1 MTKTY
6 ETDSDEVRN
15 ALTYLDPNDRETWW
29 KVGAALKSEFD
40 EGGRSLWEDWSR
52 SYSKWNERES
62 NAQWKSFKYGHIHIG
77 TLFHM
82 AKANGFTFSQSYRAP
97 TAEETAHREA
107 EWAVKREVQDAWDKV
122 SRDHAARTANI
133 VWENA
138 NTRPADAGFPYLRDK
153 GIAVP
158 AVLANARINRFK
170 DEDRLV
176 IPMYDRPNHIVNR
189 QAIDANGGKFF
200 LPGGEV
206 GGAYG
211 KIAAPNS
218 DWTGGVYLAEGFA
231 TAASIHMATGKP
243 VVIAFNAGNLPK
255 VAAKM
260 AAILPKNAPIYIAA
274 DNDASQTGIKKA
286 AEAAQVLGS
295 RARVVMP
302 EFTGDE
308 IARFQQKHGQ
318 DTLPSDFNDLHELQG
333 LEAVKAALD
342 TPLAPETLPKTAAVR
357 HEEVREHNNA
367 QAIAGLEPAE
377 AQQLFEAELGKINNV
392 KIRDSVKRELAARDV
407 GFRLPERQKQ
417 PAPAQTA
424 LPGQSQGLNEG
435 PDTPFTRAV
444 DDVVSG
450 NVSAGYI
457 ALGTTPDVL
466 QMLGVPQGKVRISG
480 GTIEKA
486 MAKYIGR
493 SHNYDQNDHWVRPGD
508 LKQLQSQMNDP
519 IAIFQS
525 ATNAHS
531 LVVLTELY
539 EYEDN
544 KEKPMIA
551 ALHIN
556 KGKGKHGADLINVS
570 SVYGR
575 SDMQLVRAFDTDLL
589 YANEKKVQDFLTT
602 HPLQLHWDITS
613 SSELSMRN
621 IKTEMD
627 LVQWQNAQKQP
638 IQPNPQQSVP
648 REPVRRDGLGQLA
661 PEKSAAH
668 SERAPWNDF
677 PPLIRNGTLEELK
690 NSENYQAAKAG
701 DSKAALSL
709 VQSLLN
715 EQTIAE
721 IQEMAGGRDP
731 VIVAV
736 RAEESAGRNKI
747 PFMMARA
754 LSSQT
759 GWQVDTKLFQ
769 ANFAGRTGTD
779 TVYRLANPP
788 IFRGDVQ
795 AGRDYLI
802 VDDNSTMGGTIASLR
817 GYIENRGGHVIGAAV
832 MSARE
837 TGLNIV
843 PTQKQLDD
851 IQRKHGDA
859 PNDYWTNTFG
869 YGIDR
874 LTRGEAGTIRTS
886 PSFDRLRSGIDAAR
900 LQRSE
905 RMGDRGIT
913 QKSVDTAQSPEP
925 KHLNRNP
932 KTADDKPLSAVSFAQ
947 KENIMIDLSPEQIR
961 SYAQR
966 IANITDE
973 ADRNAAIDEFT
984 ENHGTNI
991 RRQVGEILQE
1001 QAVRV
1006 VSVQTEDL
1014 TGTQPDTTHTAAD
1027 HAAVSLSATD
1037 KTTSVEKHYSE
1048 QIIDQLTEQHGWKKQ
1063 DALTAQKTFQG
1074 IKEGG
1079 MLNPDGNHVM
1089 YARFN
1094 ETGRYLALESGWDTV
1109 FDIDARDI
1117 APPAAAEVFDRYA
1130 GQYARQNTVPSWDEM
1145 FRELHNSSNLY
1156 WERQEAAQSPQQP
1169 DTPNMEQ
1176 QLKMELENTTL
1187 PENMYF
1193 ETETL
1198 SNGRAIARIQI
1209 QGYDNEI
1216 MLDKLE
1222 QGGYIATFND
1232 FHLEFNQL
1240 SALREMT
1247 SRLEREYREYMENQA
1262 MRETAENPTPTA
1274 AEQAAVSVSGSPEPQ
1289 AATEQAADAQP
1300 ESATEAVPDE
1310 ENGIEFDGEAQDL
1323 EQEAPEAEPTFRQPE
1338 NTAPERET
1346 ITAEEVRQNLAR
1358 ARAAEAMQQPDGQKQ
1373 TLPERQPENVPQQ
1386 QETRPQTA
1394 PEADLGSLFDEA
1406 APQPAREPEPSENP
1420 AVPQKP
1426 KPILDLNYAT
1436 ATGLEARYVRVD
1448 GKYMDL
1454 HDRKTVVFKDKGSV
1468 LKTGKSDAQT
1478 VSDMLDTAQAKN
1490 WGVIKISGSREFKQQ
1505 MWLESQLRGIPSKG
1519 YKPDAYDIAKRDQL
1533 LEERQRNS
1541 IEQIQPQQSRQTENS
1556 SVQSSSAEPHS
1567 QDRKV
1572 QAAESQKGV
1581 MLLEHGAAPYL
1592 HNPDNRTNYFVKYEQ
1607 DGEIRERWGVE
1618 LESALTESGAQ
1629 AGDRIEIHDLGRQ
1642 PVVVNIL
1649 VRDESG
1655 QIVRDEQGNKVFEEK
1670 EVEKNL
1676 FRIEV
1681 LERQQDRQPEQLPVQ
1696 EKPVFG
1702 KPDGSEVSQNTAVS
1716 PDNGTQQLAEAGR
1729 LQTQADMP
1737 DEVRQAAQ
1745 FKNEAVRNTQE
1756 MQAAAAPQ
1764 PAAAVNP
1771 GLDSARALFQEKYAK
1786 LGDDAKARLAWNW
1799 QKVHEPYLKSL
1810 KAAGQDKWHDA
1821 ALKAYYENT
1830 AKLMHG
1836 KSVKLEA
1843 VFTDASPAQLKN
1855 YEQTVLQQQ
1864 RQQTQTQQ
1872 QNEQVQKKGRKM

>member
-1 MTKTY
+1 MTTTY
-6 ETDSDEVRN
+6 ETDYDEVRN
-15 ALTYLDPNDRETWW
+15 ALSYLDPNDRETWW

-52 SYSKWNERES
+52 SYPKWNERES

-97 TAEETAHREA
+97 SAEEIAHREA
-107 EWAVKREVQDAWDKV
+107 AWAVKREVQDAWDKV

-138 NTRPADAGFPYLRDK
+138 NTRPADAGFPYLSDK
-153 GIAVP
+153 GITDP

-255 VAAKM
+255 VAAKI
-260 AAILPKNAPIYIAA
+260 AQILPKNAPVYIAA

-286 AEAAQVLGS
+286 AEAAQVLGN
-295 RARVVMP
+295 RAQVVMP

-318 DTLPSDFNDLHELQG
+318 DSLPSDYNDLHELRG
-333 LEAVKAALD
+333 LDAVQSALNR
-342 TPLAPETLPKTAAVR
+342 PLAPETLPETAAVR

-367 QAIAGLEPAE
+367 QAIARLEPAE

-417 PAPAQTA
+417 PAPAQTV

-648 REPVRRDGLGQLA
+648 REPVRRDGLGQPEKQPA

-690 NSENYQAAKAG
+690 DSENYQAAKAG

-721 IQEMAGGRDP
+721 IQEMAGGREP

-779 TVYRLANPP
+779 AVYRLVNPPIFNPPIFNPP

-837 TGLNIV
+837 TGLDIV

-869 YGIDR
+869 YGIDH

-905 RMGDRGIT
+905 RMGDRGIA

-925 KHLNRNP
+925 KHLNHNP
-932 KTADDKPLSAVSFAQ
+932 RTADDKPLSAVSFAQ
-947 KENIMIDLSPEQIR
+947 KENIMTDLSPEQIR

-973 ADRNAAIDEFT
+973 ADRNAAIDEFA

-1001 QAVRV
+1001 R
-1006 VSVQTEDL
+1006 
-1014 TGTQPDTTHTAAD
+1014 
-1027 HAAVSLSATD
+1027 
-1037 KTTSVEKHYSE
+1037 
-1048 QIIDQLTEQHGWKKQ
+1048 
-1063 DALTAQKTFQG
+1063 
-1074 IKEGG
+1074 
-1079 MLNPDGNHVM
+1079 
-1089 YARFN
+1089 
-1094 ETGRYLALESGWDTV
+1094 
-1109 FDIDARDI
+1109 
-1117 APPAAAEVFDRYA
+1117 
-1130 GQYARQNTVPSWDEM
+1130 
-1145 FRELHNSSNLY
+1145 
-1156 WERQEAAQSPQQP
+1156 AAQS
-1169 DTPNMEQ
+1169 E
-1176 QLKMELENTTL
+1176 
-1187 PENMYF
+1187 
-1193 ETETL
+1193 
-1198 SNGRAIARIQI
+1198 NGRATQNNGTAYSQDNPYAQWAADDDEVRRNADDWEARKPLT
-1209 QGYDNEI
+1209 ET
-1216 MLDKLE
+1216 MLS
-1222 QGGYIATFND
+1222 
-1232 FHLEFNQL
+1232 EFNTKAERQGFSTYIDSRHSDGGVFQADKSVENGAYRIEIEGMFKNHGGQSVYEAARDFTVSFHENGEITDYL
-1240 SALREMT
+1240 YTNDLDAALAQSNRWLQSHDMSPEKQ
-1247 SRLEREYREYMENQA
+1247 SEPA
-1262 MRETAENPTPTA
+1262 PTA

-1289 AATEQAADAQP
+1289 AATEQVADAQP
-1300 ESATEAVPDE
+1300 ESAAETVLDE

-1323 EQEAPEAEPTFRQPE
+1323 EQEAPEAGPTFRQPE
-1338 NTAPERET
+1338 TPAPERET

-1358 ARAAEAMQQPDGQKQ
+1358 ARAAEAMQRQDGQKQ
-1373 TLPERQPENVPQQ
+1373 PVPERQPETVPQQ

-1394 PEADLGSLFDEA
+1394 PEADLGSLFDET
-1406 APQPAREPEPSENP
+1406 APQPAREPAPSENP
-1420 AVPQKP
+1420 SVPQKP
-1426 KPILDLNYAT
+1426 KPVLDLDYETASGLNQRYIRMEGKYLDLNNRTTVMFEDQGGKIKT
-1436 ATGLEARYVRVD
+1436 AAADPQVIR
-1448 GKYMDL
+1448 
-1454 HDRKTVVFKDKGSV
+1454 
-1468 LKTGKSDAQT
+1468 
-1478 VSDMLDTAQAKN
+1478 DMLDTAQAKN
-1490 WGVIKISGSREFKQQ
+1490 WGSIKISGSREFKQA
-1505 MWLESQLRGIPSKG
+1505 MWLEAELRGIPSTG
-1519 YKPDAYDIAKRDQL
+1519 YKPGREDLALRDQL
-1533 LEERQRNS
+1533 LAERQRNG
-1541 IEQIQPQQSRQTENS
+1541 IEEMQPQQAKQPENS

-1607 DGEIRERWGVE
+1607 DGETRERWGVE

-1629 AGDRIEIHDLGRQ
+1629 AGDRIEIHDLGKQ

-1655 QIVRDEQGNKVFEEK
+1655 KIVRDEQGNKVFEEK

-1681 LERQQDRQPEQLPVQ
+1681 LERQQDRQPENV
-1696 EKPVFG
+1696 
-1702 KPDGSEVSQNTAVS
+1702 
-1716 PDNGTQQLAEAGR
+1716 R
-1729 LQTQADMP
+1729 
-1737 DEVRQAAQ
+1737 VRQNGPLPDQSALVHSEAAQAAAKADTSKEKVLAAEIQHRAAQ
-1745 FKNEAVRNTQE
+1745 FANGQQRPTG
-1756 MQAAAAPQ
+1756 QAAATPNHA
-1764 PAAAVNP
+1764 
-1771 GLDSARALFQEKYAK
+1771 LESARALYQQQ
-1786 LGDDAKARLAWNW
+1786 LGKSRKEVKATVQYLENIQRKMTETL
-1799 QKVHEPYLKSL
+1799 EPALRDRQMQRFYESVTADMKSGNIPTP
-1810 KAAGQDKWHDA
+1810 KRTAGQNQTHRN
-1821 ALKAYYENT
+1821 ET
-1830 AKLMHG
+1830 RH
-1836 KSVKLEA
+1836 
-1843 VFTDASPAQLKN
+1843 PAH
-1855 YEQTVLQQQ
+1855 EQE
-1864 RQQTQTQQ
+1864 
-1872 QNEQVQKKGRKM
+1872 NEQEM

>member
-1 MTKTY
+1 MTTTY
-6 ETDSDEVRN
+6 ETDYDEVRN
-15 ALTYLDPNDRETWW
+15 ALSYLDPNDRETWW

-52 SYSKWNERES
+52 SYPKWNERES

-97 TAEETAHREA
+97 SAEEIAHREA

-138 NTRPADAGFPYLRDK
+138 NTRPADAGFPYLSDK
-153 GIAVP
+153 GITDP

-255 VAAKM
+255 VAAKI
-260 AAILPKNAPIYIAA
+260 AQILPKNAPVYIAA

-286 AEAAQVLGS
+286 AEAAQVLGN
-295 RARVVMP
+295 RAQVVMP

-318 DTLPSDFNDLHELQG
+318 DSLPSDYNDLHELRG
-333 LEAVKAALD
+333 LDAVQSALNR
-342 TPLAPETLPKTAAVR
+342 PLAPETLPETAAVR

-367 QAIAGLEPAE
+367 QAIARLEPAE

-417 PAPAQTA
+417 PAPAQTV

-613 SSELSMRN
+613 SSELSIRN

-648 REPVRRDGLGQLA
+648 REPVRRDGLGQPA

-721 IQEMAGGRDP
+721 IQEMAGGREP

-779 TVYRLANPP
+779 AVYRLVNPPIFNPP

-837 TGLNIV
+837 TGLDIV

-869 YGIDR
+869 YGIDH

-905 RMGDRGIT
+905 RMGDRGIA

-925 KHLNRNP
+925 KHLNHNP
-932 KTADDKPLSAVSFAQ
+932 RTADDKPLSAVSFAQ
-947 KENIMIDLSPEQIR
+947 KENIMTDLSPEQIR

-973 ADRNAAIDEFT
+973 ADRNAAIDEFA

-1001 QAVRV
+1001 R
-1006 VSVQTEDL
+1006 
-1014 TGTQPDTTHTAAD
+1014 
-1027 HAAVSLSATD
+1027 
-1037 KTTSVEKHYSE
+1037 
-1048 QIIDQLTEQHGWKKQ
+1048 
-1063 DALTAQKTFQG
+1063 
-1074 IKEGG
+1074 
-1079 MLNPDGNHVM
+1079 
-1089 YARFN
+1089 
-1094 ETGRYLALESGWDTV
+1094 
-1109 FDIDARDI
+1109 
-1117 APPAAAEVFDRYA
+1117 
-1130 GQYARQNTVPSWDEM
+1130 
-1145 FRELHNSSNLY
+1145 
-1156 WERQEAAQSPQQP
+1156 AAQS
-1169 DTPNMEQ
+1169 E
-1176 QLKMELENTTL
+1176 
-1187 PENMYF
+1187 
-1193 ETETL
+1193 
-1198 SNGRAIARIQI
+1198 NGRATQNNGTAYSQDNPYAQWVADDDEVRRNADDWEARKPLT
-1209 QGYDNEI
+1209 ET
-1216 MLDKLE
+1216 MLS
-1222 QGGYIATFND
+1222 
-1232 FHLEFNQL
+1232 EFNTKAERQGFSTYIDSRHSDGGVFQADKSVENGAYRIEIEGMFKNHGGQSVYEAARDFTVSFHENGEITDYL
-1240 SALREMT
+1240 YTNDLDAALAQSNRWLQSHDMSPEKQ
-1247 SRLEREYREYMENQA
+1247 SEPA
-1262 MRETAENPTPTA
+1262 PTA

-1289 AATEQAADAQP
+1289 AATEQVADAQP
-1300 ESATEAVPDE
+1300 ESAAETVLDE

-1323 EQEAPEAEPTFRQPE
+1323 EQEAPEAGPTFRQPE
-1338 NTAPERET
+1338 TPAPERET

-1358 ARAAEAMQQPDGQKQ
+1358 ARAAEAMQRQDGQKQ
-1373 TLPERQPENVPQQ
+1373 PVPERQPETVPQQ

-1394 PEADLGSLFDEA
+1394 PEADLGSLFDET
-1406 APQPAREPEPSENP
+1406 APQPAREPAPSENP
-1420 AVPQKP
+1420 SVPQKP
-1426 KPILDLNYAT
+1426 KPVLDLDYETASGLNQRYIRMEGKYLDLNNRTTVMFEDQGGKIKT
-1436 ATGLEARYVRVD
+1436 AAADPQVIR
-1448 GKYMDL
+1448 
-1454 HDRKTVVFKDKGSV
+1454 
-1468 LKTGKSDAQT
+1468 
-1478 VSDMLDTAQAKN
+1478 DMLDTAQAKN
-1490 WGVIKISGSREFKQQ
+1490 WGSIKISGSREFKQA
-1505 MWLESQLRGIPSKG
+1505 MWLEAELRGIPSTG
-1519 YKPDAYDIAKRDQL
+1519 YKPGREDLALRDQL
-1533 LEERQRNS
+1533 LAERQRNG
-1541 IEQIQPQQSRQTENS
+1541 IEEMQPQQAKQPENS

-1607 DGEIRERWGVE
+1607 DGETRERWGVE

-1629 AGDRIEIHDLGRQ
+1629 AGDRIEIHDLGKQ

-1655 QIVRDEQGNKVFEEK
+1655 KIVRDEQGNKVFEEK

-1681 LERQQDRQPEQLPVQ
+1681 LERQQDRQPENV
-1696 EKPVFG
+1696 
-1702 KPDGSEVSQNTAVS
+1702 
-1716 PDNGTQQLAEAGR
+1716 R
-1729 LQTQADMP
+1729 
-1737 DEVRQAAQ
+1737 VRQNGPLPDQSALVHSEAAQAAAKADTSKEKVLAAEIQHRAAQ
-1745 FKNEAVRNTQE
+1745 FANGQQRPTG
-1756 MQAAAAPQ
+1756 QAAATPNHA
-1764 PAAAVNP
+1764 
-1771 GLDSARALFQEKYAK
+1771 LESARALYQQQ
-1786 LGDDAKARLAWNW
+1786 LGKSRKEVKATVQYLENIQRKMTETL
-1799 QKVHEPYLKSL
+1799 EPALRDRQMQRFYESVTADMKSGNIPTP
-1810 KAAGQDKWHDA
+1810 KRTAGQNQTHRN
-1821 ALKAYYENT
+1821 ET
-1830 AKLMHG
+1830 RH
-1836 KSVKLEA
+1836 
-1843 VFTDASPAQLKN
+1843 PAH
-1855 YEQTVLQQQ
+1855 EQE
-1864 RQQTQTQQ
+1864 
-1872 QNEQVQKKGRKM
+1872 NEQEM

>member
-1 MTKTY
+1 MTTTY
-6 ETDSDEVRN
+6 ETDYDEVRN
-15 ALTYLDPNDRETWW
+15 ALTYLNPNDRETWW

-52 SYSKWNERES
+52 SYPKWNERES

-82 AKANGFTFSQSYRAP
+82 AKANGFTFSQNYRAP
-97 TAEETAHREA
+97 SAEEIAHREA
-107 EWAVKREVQDAWDKV
+107 AWAVKREVQDAWDKV

-133 VWENA
+133 VWKNA
-138 NTRPADAGFPYLRDK
+138 NTRPADAGFPYLSDK
-153 GIAVP
+153 GITDP

-260 AAILPKNAPIYIAA
+260 AQILPKNAPVYIAA

-286 AEAAQVLGS
+286 AEAAQVLGN
-295 RARVVMP
+295 RAQVVMP

-318 DTLPSDFNDLHELQG
+318 DSLPSDYNDLHELRG
-333 LEAVKAALD
+333 LDAVQSALNR
-342 TPLAPETLPKTAAVR
+342 PLAPETLPETAAVR

-367 QAIAGLEPAE
+367 QAIARLEPAE

-417 PAPAQTA
+417 PAPAQTV

-648 REPVRRDGLGQLA
+648 REPVRRDGLGQPA

-690 NSENYQAAKAG
+690 DSENYQAAKAG

-721 IQEMAGGRDP
+721 IQEMAGGREP

-779 TVYRLANPP
+779 AVYRLVNPPIFNPP

-837 TGLNIV
+837 TGLDIV

-869 YGIDR
+869 YGIDH

-905 RMGDRGIT
+905 RMGDRGIA

-925 KHLNRNP
+925 KHLNHNP
-932 KTADDKPLSAVSFAQ
+932 RTADDKPLSAVSFAQ
-947 KENIMIDLSPEQIR
+947 KENIMTDLSPEQIR

-973 ADRNAAIDEFT
+973 ADRNAAIDEFA

-1001 QAVRV
+1001 R
-1006 VSVQTEDL
+1006 
-1014 TGTQPDTTHTAAD
+1014 
-1027 HAAVSLSATD
+1027 
-1037 KTTSVEKHYSE
+1037 
-1048 QIIDQLTEQHGWKKQ
+1048 
-1063 DALTAQKTFQG
+1063 
-1074 IKEGG
+1074 
-1079 MLNPDGNHVM
+1079 
-1089 YARFN
+1089 
-1094 ETGRYLALESGWDTV
+1094 
-1109 FDIDARDI
+1109 
-1117 APPAAAEVFDRYA
+1117 
-1130 GQYARQNTVPSWDEM
+1130 
-1145 FRELHNSSNLY
+1145 
-1156 WERQEAAQSPQQP
+1156 AAQS
-1169 DTPNMEQ
+1169 E
-1176 QLKMELENTTL
+1176 
-1187 PENMYF
+1187 
-1193 ETETL
+1193 
-1198 SNGRAIARIQI
+1198 NGRATQNNGTAYSQDNPYAQWAADDDEVRRNADDWEARKPLT
-1209 QGYDNEI
+1209 ET
-1216 MLDKLE
+1216 MLS
-1222 QGGYIATFND
+1222 
-1232 FHLEFNQL
+1232 EFNTKAERQGFSTYIDSRHSDGGVFQADKSVENGAYRIEIEGMFKNHGGQSVYEAARDFTVSFHENGEITDYL
-1240 SALREMT
+1240 YTNDLDAALAQSNRWLQSHDMSPEKQ
-1247 SRLEREYREYMENQA
+1247 SEPA
-1262 MRETAENPTPTA
+1262 PTA

-1289 AATEQAADAQP
+1289 AATEQVADAQP
-1300 ESATEAVPDE
+1300 ESAAETVLDE

-1323 EQEAPEAEPTFRQPE
+1323 EQEAPEAGPTFRQPE
-1338 NTAPERET
+1338 TPAPERET

-1358 ARAAEAMQQPDGQKQ
+1358 ARAAEAMQRQDGQKQ
-1373 TLPERQPENVPQQ
+1373 PVPERQPETVPQQ

-1394 PEADLGSLFDEA
+1394 PEADLGSLFDET
-1406 APQPAREPEPSENP
+1406 APQPAREPAPSENP
-1420 AVPQKP
+1420 SVPQKP
-1426 KPILDLNYAT
+1426 KPVLDLDYETASGLNQRYIRMEGKYLDLNNRTTVMFEDQGGKIKT
-1436 ATGLEARYVRVD
+1436 AAADPQVIR
-1448 GKYMDL
+1448 
-1454 HDRKTVVFKDKGSV
+1454 
-1468 LKTGKSDAQT
+1468 
-1478 VSDMLDTAQAKN
+1478 DMLDTAQAKN
-1490 WGVIKISGSREFKQQ
+1490 WGSIKISGSREFKQA
-1505 MWLESQLRGIPSKG
+1505 MWLEAELRGIPSTG
-1519 YKPDAYDIAKRDQL
+1519 YKPGREDLALRDQL
-1533 LEERQRNS
+1533 LAERQRNG
-1541 IEQIQPQQSRQTENS
+1541 IEEMQPQQAKQPENS

-1607 DGEIRERWGVE
+1607 DGETRERWGVE

-1629 AGDRIEIHDLGRQ
+1629 AGDRIEIHDLGKQ

-1655 QIVRDEQGNKVFEEK
+1655 KIVRDEQGNKVFEEK

-1681 LERQQDRQPEQLPVQ
+1681 LERQQDRQPENV
-1696 EKPVFG
+1696 
-1702 KPDGSEVSQNTAVS
+1702 
-1716 PDNGTQQLAEAGR
+1716 R
-1729 LQTQADMP
+1729 
-1737 DEVRQAAQ
+1737 VRQNGPLPDQSALVHSEAAQAAAKADTSKEKVLAAEIQHRAAQ
-1745 FKNEAVRNTQE
+1745 FANGQQRPTG
-1756 MQAAAAPQ
+1756 QAAATPNHA
-1764 PAAAVNP
+1764 
-1771 GLDSARALFQEKYAK
+1771 LESARALYQQQ
-1786 LGDDAKARLAWNW
+1786 LGKSRKEVKATVQYLENIQRKMTETL
-1799 QKVHEPYLKSL
+1799 EPALRDRQMQRFYESVTADMKSGNIPTP
-1810 KAAGQDKWHDA
+1810 KRTAGQNQTHRN
-1821 ALKAYYENT
+1821 ET
-1830 AKLMHG
+1830 RH
-1836 KSVKLEA
+1836 
-1843 VFTDASPAQLKN
+1843 PAH
-1855 YEQTVLQQQ
+1855 EQE
-1864 RQQTQTQQ
+1864 
-1872 QNEQVQKKGRKM
+1872 NEQEM

>member
-1 MTKTY
+1 MTTTY
-6 ETDSDEVRN
+6 ETDYDEVRN

-52 SYSKWNERES
+52 NYPKWNERES

-97 TAEETAHREA
+97 SVEEIAHREA
-107 EWAVKREVQDAWDKV
+107 AWAVKREVQDAWDKV

-138 NTRPADAGFPYLRDK
+138 NTRPADAGFPYLSDK
-153 GIAVP
+153 GITDP

-260 AAILPKNAPIYIAA
+260 AAMLPKNAPVYIAA

-286 AEAAQVLGS
+286 AEAAQVLGN

-318 DTLPSDFNDLHELQG
+318 DSLPSDFNDLHELRG
-333 LEAVKAALD
+333 LDAVQSALNR
-342 TPLAPETLPKTAAVR
+342 PLAPETLPETALR

-367 QAIAGLEPAE
+367 QVIAGLEPAE

-392 KIRDSVKRELAARDV
+392 KIRDSVERELAARDV

-417 PAPAQTA
+417 PAPVETA
-424 LPGQSQGLNEG
+424 LPRPSQGLNEG
-435 PDTPFTRAV
+435 SDTPFTRAV

-648 REPVRRDGLGQLA
+648 REPVRRDGLGQPA

-715 EQTIAE
+715 EQTVAD
-721 IQEMAGGRDP
+721 IQKMVGGRDP

-837 TGLNIV
+837 TGLDIV

-932 KTADDKPLSAVSFAQ
+932 RTADDKPLSAVSFAQ
-947 KENIMIDLSPEQIR
+947 KENIMTNLSPEQIR

-973 ADRNAAIDEFT
+973 ADRNAAIDEFA
-984 ENHGTNI
+984 ENYGTNI

-1001 QAVRV
+1001 QTAQSENGRTA
-1006 VSVQTEDL
+1006 QNN
-1014 TGTQPDTTHTAAD
+1014 GTAYSQDNPYAPWAAD
-1027 HAAVSLSATD
+1027 DDEVRRNADDWEARKPLTETMLSEFNTKAERQGFATYIDSRHADGGVFQAD
-1037 KTTSVEKHYSE
+1037 KSVENGAYRIEIEGMFKN
-1048 QIIDQLTEQHGWKKQ
+1048 HGGQ
-1063 DALTAQKTFQG
+1063 SVYEA
-1074 IKEGG
+1074 
-1079 MLNPDGNHVM
+1079 
-1089 YARFN
+1089 
-1094 ETGRYLALESGWDTV
+1094 
-1109 FDIDARDI
+1109 ARDFTVSFHENGEI
-1117 APPAAAEVFDRYA
+1117 TDYLYTNDLDAA
-1130 GQYARQNTVPSWDEM
+1130 
-1145 FRELHNSSNLY
+1145 L
-1156 WERQEAAQSPQQP
+1156 AQSNRWLQSHEMP
-1169 DTPNMEQ
+1169 
-1176 QLKMELENTTL
+1176 
-1187 PENMYF
+1187 PEKQS
-1193 ETETL
+1193 EP
-1198 SNGRAIARIQI
+1198 A
-1209 QGYDNEI
+1209 
-1216 MLDKLE
+1216 
-1222 QGGYIATFND
+1222 
-1232 FHLEFNQL
+1232 
-1240 SALREMT
+1240 
-1247 SRLEREYREYMENQA
+1247 
-1262 MRETAENPTPTA
+1262 PTA
-1274 AEQAAVSVSGSPEPQ
+1274 AEQAAVSASGSPEPQ
-1289 AATEQAADAQP
+1289 AATEQAAETAL
-1300 ESATEAVPDE
+1300 DE

-1323 EQEAPEAEPTFRQPE
+1323 EQEAPEAGPTFRQPE
-1338 NTAPERET
+1338 TPAPERET

-1358 ARAAEAMQQPDGQKQ
+1358 ARAEEAMQRQDGQKQ
-1373 TLPERQPENVPQQ
+1373 SERQPETVPQQ
-1386 QETRPQTA
+1386 QETHPPAA
-1394 PEADLGSLFDEA
+1394 PEVDLGSLFDET
-1406 APQPAREPEPSENP
+1406 APQPAREPAPSENP
-1420 AVPQKP
+1420 SVPQKP
-1426 KPILDLNYAT
+1426 KPVLDLDYETASGLNQRYIRMEGKYLDLNNRTTVMFEDQGGKIKT
-1436 ATGLEARYVRVD
+1436 AAADPQVIR
-1448 GKYMDL
+1448 
-1454 HDRKTVVFKDKGSV
+1454 
-1468 LKTGKSDAQT
+1468 
-1478 VSDMLDTAQAKN
+1478 DMLDTAQAKN
-1490 WGVIKISGSREFKQQ
+1490 WGSIKISGSREFKQA
-1505 MWLESQLRGIPSKG
+1505 MWLEAELRGIPSTG
-1519 YKPDAYDIAKRDQL
+1519 YKPGREDLALRDQL
-1533 LEERQRNS
+1533 LADRQRNG
-1541 IEQIQPQQSRQTENS
+1541 IEQIQPQQSRQSENS
-1556 SVQSSSAEPHS
+1556 SVQSSSAETHS

-1655 QIVRDEQGNKVFEEK
+1655 KIVRDEQGNKVFEEK

-1681 LERQQDRQPEQLPVQ
+1681 LERQQDRQPENV
-1696 EKPVFG
+1696 
-1702 KPDGSEVSQNTAVS
+1702 
-1716 PDNGTQQLAEAGR
+1716 R
-1729 LQTQADMP
+1729 
-1737 DEVRQAAQ
+1737 VRQNGPLPDQSALVHSEAAQAAAKADTSKEKVLAAEIQHRAAQ
-1745 FKNEAVRNTQE
+1745 FANGQQRPTGQV
-1756 MQAAAAPQ
+1756 AATPNHA
-1764 PAAAVNP
+1764 
-1771 GLDSARALFQEKYAK
+1771 LESARALYQQQ
-1786 LGDDAKARLAWNW
+1786 LGKSRKEVKATVQYLENIQRKMTETL
-1799 QKVHEPYLKSL
+1799 EPALRDRQMQRFYESVTADMKSGNIPTP
-1810 KAAGQDKWHDA
+1810 KRTAGQNQTHRN
-1821 ALKAYYENT
+1821 ET
-1830 AKLMHG
+1830 RH
-1836 KSVKLEA
+1836 
-1843 VFTDASPAQLKN
+1843 PAH
-1855 YEQTVLQQQ
+1855 EQE
-1864 RQQTQTQQ
+1864 
-1872 QNEQVQKKGRKM
+1872 NEQEM

>member
-6 ETDSDEVRN
+6 ETDYDEVRN

-52 SYSKWNERES
+52 SYPKWNERES

-82 AKANGFTFSQSYRAP
+82 AKANGFTFSQNYRAP
-97 TAEETAHREA
+97 SAEEIAHREA
-107 EWAVKREVQDAWDKV
+107 AWAVKREVQDAWDKV

-138 NTRPADAGFPYLRDK
+138 NTRPADAGFPYLSDK
-153 GIAVP
+153 GITDP

-260 AAILPKNAPIYIAA
+260 AQILPKNAPVYIAA

-286 AEAAQVLGS
+286 AEAAQVLGN

-318 DTLPSDFNDLHELQG
+318 DSRPSDFNDLHELRG
-333 LEAVKAALD
+333 LDAVQSALNR
-342 TPLAPETLPKTAAVR
+342 PLAPETLPETAVR

-417 PAPAQTA
+417 PVPVEPVETA
-424 LPGQSQGLNEG
+424 LPGQSPGLNEG

-508 LKQLQSQMNDP
+508 LKQLQSQMSDP

-556 KGKGKHGADLINVS
+556 KGKGKHGADLISVS

-648 REPVRRDGLGQLA
+648 REPVRRDGLGQPEKQPA

-721 IQEMAGGRDP
+721 IQEMAGGREP

-837 TGLNIV
+837 TGLDIV

-869 YGIDR
+869 YGIDH

-905 RMGDRGIT
+905 RMGDRGIA

-932 KTADDKPLSAVSFAQ
+932 RTADDKPLSAVSFAQ
-947 KENIMIDLSPEQIR
+947 KENIMTDLSPEQIR

-973 ADRNAAIDEFT
+973 ADRNAAIDEFA

-991 RRQVGEILQE
+991 RRQVSEILQE
-1001 QAVRV
+1001 REARV
-1006 VSVQTEDL
+1006 VSEQNENL

-1037 KTTSVEKHYSE
+1037 KTTPVEKHYSE

-1074 IKEGG
+1074 ISEGG
-1079 MLNPDGNHVM
+1079 MLNPNGNHVM

-1156 WERQEAAQSPQQP
+1156 WERQEAEQSPQQL

-1176 QLKMELENTTL
+1176 QLKTELENTTL

-1262 MRETAENPTPTA
+1262 MRETAENPTQTA
-1274 AEQAAVSVSGSPEPQ
+1274 AEQAAVSASDSPEPLV
-1289 AATEQAADAQP
+1289 ATEQAADTQP
-1300 ESATEAVPDE
+1300 ESAAETVPDE

-1323 EQEAPEAEPTFRQPE
+1323 EQEAPEAEPTFRQSE

-1386 QETRPQTA
+1386 QETHPQTA

-1406 APQPAREPEPSENP
+1406 APQPAREPAPSENP
-1420 AVPQKP
+1420 AVSQKP
-1426 KPILDLNYAT
+1426 KPVLDLDYETASGLNQRYIRMEGKYLDLNNRTTVMFEDQGGKIKT
-1436 ATGLEARYVRVD
+1436 AAANPQVIR
-1448 GKYMDL
+1448 
-1454 HDRKTVVFKDKGSV
+1454 
-1468 LKTGKSDAQT
+1468 
-1478 VSDMLDTAQAKN
+1478 DMLDTAQAKN
-1490 WGVIKISGSREFKQQ
+1490 WGSIKISGSREFKQA
-1505 MWLESQLRGIPSKG
+1505 MWLEAELRGIPSTG
-1519 YKPDAYDIAKRDQL
+1519 YKPGREDLALRDQL
-1533 LEERQRNS
+1533 LAERQRNG
-1541 IEQIQPQQSRQTENS
+1541 IEETQLQQAKQPENS

-1655 QIVRDEQGNKVFEEK
+1655 KIVRDEQGNKVFEEK

-1681 LERQQDRQPEQLPVQ
+1681 LERQQDRQPENV
-1696 EKPVFG
+1696 
-1702 KPDGSEVSQNTAVS
+1702 
-1716 PDNGTQQLAEAGR
+1716 R
-1729 LQTQADMP
+1729 
-1737 DEVRQAAQ
+1737 VRQNGPLPDQSALVHSEAAQAAAKADTSKEKVLAAEIQHRAAQ
-1745 FKNEAVRNTQE
+1745 FVNGQQRPTG
-1756 MQAAAAPQ
+1756 QAAATPNHA
-1764 PAAAVNP
+1764 
-1771 GLDSARALFQEKYAK
+1771 LESARALYQQQ
-1786 LGDDAKARLAWNW
+1786 LGKSRKEVKATVQYLENIQRKMTETL
-1799 QKVHEPYLKSL
+1799 EPALRDRQMQRFYESVTADMKSGNIPTP
-1810 KAAGQDKWHDA
+1810 KRTAGQNQTHRN
-1821 ALKAYYENT
+1821 ET
-1830 AKLMHG
+1830 RH
-1836 KSVKLEA
+1836 
-1843 VFTDASPAQLKN
+1843 PAH
-1855 YEQTVLQQQ
+1855 EQE
-1864 RQQTQTQQ
+1864 
-1872 QNEQVQKKGRKM
+1872 NEQEM

>member
-1 MTKTY
+1 MTTTY
-6 ETDSDEVRN
+6 ETDYDEVRN

-40 EGGRSLWEDWSR
+40 EGGRSLWEDWGR
-52 SYSKWNERES
+52 GYPKWNQREA
-62 NAQWKSFKYGHIHIG
+62 NAQWKSFKHGHIHIG

-82 AKANGFTFSQSYRAP
+82 AKDNGFTFSQNYRAP
-97 TAEETAHREA
+97 SAEEIAHREA
-107 EWAVKREVQDAWDKV
+107 AWAVKREVQAAWDSV
-122 SRDHAARTANI
+122 ARQHAQRTANT
-133 VWENA
+133 VWNSR
-138 NTRPADAGFPYLRDK
+138 NTRPADAAFPYLQNK
-153 GIAVP
+153 GIADP
-158 AVLANARINRFK
+158 AVLSHVRINTYNGK
-170 DEDRLV
+170 EQLV

-206 GGAYG
+206 SGAYG
-211 KIAAPNS
+211 KIAAPNA

-260 AAILPKNAPIYIAA
+260 AQMLPKNAPVYIAA

-318 DTLPSDFNDLHELQG
+318 DSLPSDFNDLHELQG

-342 TPLAPETLPKTAAVR
+342 TPLSPDRLPEAEIRLGSVFTLNGTMGRNALVIGKKSDPDTGRTEYAYLKYDALSPETVSVRKIFGNPQTIGDWRDGSSAVRYYQAPHYGEAYFREHWGGEIGKLQSAGFETVSLHGLKNIFDGKEIEAPSPQSDVRPDPAELHRIRETELAKIQNEKIRAAVR
-357 HEEVREHNNA
+357 
-367 QAIAGLEPAE
+367 Q
-377 AQQLFEAELGKINNV
+377 
-392 KIRDSVKRELAARDV
+392 ELARQD
-407 GFRLPERQKQ
+407 GLGQPEKQ
-417 PAPAQTA
+417 PAQHETV
-424 LPGQSQGLNEG
+424 QQQGLDEG
-435 PDTPFTRAV
+435 GDTPFTRAV
-444 DDVVSG
+444 DAVME
-450 NVSAGYI
+450 NRHI
-457 ALGTTPDVL
+457 PQRHIPLGTTPPALQLAGLPDTQIEIQAHVL
-466 QMLGVPQGKVRISG
+466 HKILAGKHYLTANDIKRLPSELNNPV
-480 GTIEKA
+480 A
-486 MAKYIGR
+486 VLR
-493 SHNYDQNDHWVRPGD
+493 SSPTSQNPDG
-508 LKQLQSQMNDP
+508 
-519 IAIFQS
+519 F
-525 ATNAHS
+525 
-531 LVVLTELY
+531 VVMTELKESDY
-539 EYEDN
+539 DLNNRPVN
-544 KEKPMIA
+544 KSVIA
-551 ALHIN
+551 SLFLKETP
-556 KGKGKHGADLINVS
+556 KGLQVIGIS

-575 SDMQLVRAFDTDLL
+575 WKSQIENAVKNDTVLYWHKEKGFQLLNSLGLRLPPRLSSDE
-589 YANEKKVQDFLTT
+589 N
-602 HPLQLHWDITS
+602 
-613 SSELSMRN
+613 LSRLN
-621 IKTEMD
+621 IKTETD
-627 LVQWQNAQKQP
+627 LVQWQNAQKRP
-638 IQPNPQQSVP
+638 IQPNPQQFIP
-648 REPVRRDGLGQLA
+648 TTPQ
-661 PEKSAAH
+661 EK
-668 SERAPWNDF
+668 
-677 PPLIRNGTLEELK
+677 I
-690 NSENYQAAKAG
+690 
-701 DSKAALSL
+701 
-709 VQSLLN
+709 
-715 EQTIAE
+715 
-721 IQEMAGGRDP
+721 M
-731 VIVAV
+731 
-736 RAEESAGRNKI
+736 
-747 PFMMARA
+747 
-754 LSSQT
+754 
-759 GWQVDTKLFQ
+759 
-769 ANFAGRTGTD
+769 
-779 TVYRLANPP
+779 
-788 IFRGDVQ
+788 
-795 AGRDYLI
+795 
-802 VDDNSTMGGTIASLR
+802 
-817 GYIENRGGHVIGAAV
+817 
-832 MSARE
+832 
-837 TGLNIV
+837 
-843 PTQKQLDD
+843 
-851 IQRKHGDA
+851 
-859 PNDYWTNTFG
+859 
-869 YGIDR
+869 
-874 LTRGEAGTIRTS
+874 
-886 PSFDRLRSGIDAAR
+886 
-900 LQRSE
+900 
-905 RMGDRGIT
+905 
-913 QKSVDTAQSPEP
+913 AQSPT
-925 KHLNRNP
+925 L
-932 KTADDKPLSAVSFAQ
+932 T
-947 KENIMIDLSPEQIR
+947 PEQIR

-973 ADRNAAIDEFT
+973 ADRNAAIDEFA

-1001 QAVRV
+1001 RV
-1006 VSVQTEDL
+1006 AE
-1014 TGTQPDTTHTAAD
+1014 
-1027 HAAVSLSATD
+1027 
-1037 KTTSVEKHYSE
+1037 SE
-1048 QIIDQLTEQHGWKKQ
+1048 
-1063 DALTAQKTFQG
+1063 
-1074 IKEGG
+1074 
-1079 MLNPDGNHVM
+1079 
-1089 YARFN
+1089 
-1094 ETGRYLALESGWDTV
+1094 
-1109 FDIDARDI
+1109 
-1117 APPAAAEVFDRYA
+1117 
-1130 GQYARQNTVPSWDEM
+1130 
-1145 FRELHNSSNLY
+1145 
-1156 WERQEAAQSPQQP
+1156 
-1169 DTPNMEQ
+1169 
-1176 QLKMELENTTL
+1176 
-1187 PENMYF
+1187 
-1193 ETETL
+1193 
-1198 SNGRAIARIQI
+1198 NGRAAQNNGTAYSQDNPYAQWAADDDEVRRNADDWEARKPLT
-1209 QGYDNEI
+1209 ET
-1216 MLDKLE
+1216 MLS
-1222 QGGYIATFND
+1222 
-1232 FHLEFNQL
+1232 EFNTKAERQGFATYIDSRHSDGGVFQADKSVENGAYRIEIEGMFKNHGGQSVYEAARDFTVSFHENGEITDYL
-1240 SALREMT
+1240 YTNDLDAALAQSNRWLQSHEM
-1247 SRLEREYREYMENQA
+1247 SPEKQSE
-1262 MRETAENPTPTA
+1262 PDPTA
-1274 AEQAAVSVSGSPEPQ
+1274 AEQAAVSASDSPVSQ
-1289 AATEQAADAQP
+1289 AATEQAADTQP
-1300 ESATEAVPDE
+1300 ESAAETMLDE

-1323 EQEAPEAEPTFRQPE
+1323 EQEAPEAGPTFRQPE
-1338 NTAPERET
+1338 TPAPERET

-1373 TLPERQPENVPQQ
+1373 PLPERQPETVP
-1386 QETRPQTA
+1386 PA

-1406 APQPAREPEPSENP
+1406 APQPAREPAPSENP

-1541 IEQIQPQQSRQTENS
+1541 IEQIQPQQLRQPENS

-1655 QIVRDEQGNKVFEEK
+1655 KIVRDEQGNKVFEEK

-1702 KPDGSEVSQNTAVS
+1702 KPDSSEISQNIAAS

-1764 PAAAVNP
+1764 TAAAVNP

>member
-1 MTKTY
+1 MTTTY
-6 ETDSDEVRN
+6 ETDYDEVRN
-15 ALTYLDPNDRETWW
+15 ALSYLDSNDRETWW

-52 SYSKWNERES
+52 NYPKWNERES

-82 AKANGFTFSQSYRAP
+82 AKANGFTFSQNYRAP
-97 TAEETAHREA
+97 SAEEIAHREA
-107 EWAVKREVQDAWDKV
+107 AWAVKREVQDAWDKV

-138 NTRPADAGFPYLRDK
+138 NTRPAEAGFPYLSDK
-153 GIAVP
+153 GITDP

-260 AAILPKNAPIYIAA
+260 AQILPKNAPVYIAA

-286 AEAAQVLGS
+286 AEAAQVLGN

-302 EFTGDE
+302 EFGADD
-308 IARFQQKHGQ
+308 IVRFQAKHGQ
-318 DTLPSDFNDLHELQG
+318 DALPSDFNDLHELRG
-333 LEAVKAALD
+333 LDAVQSALNR
-342 TPLAPETLPKTAAVR
+342 PLAPETLPETAVR

-392 KIRDSVKRELAARDV
+392 KIRDSVKRELASRDV

-417 PAPAQTA
+417 PVPVETA
-424 LPGQSQGLNEG
+424 LPGQSPGLNEG

-493 SHNYDQNDHWVRPGD
+493 PHNYDQNNHWVRPGD

-721 IQEMAGGRDP
+721 IQEMAGGHEP

-779 TVYRLANPP
+779 AVYRLANPP

-837 TGLNIV
+837 TGLDIV

-869 YGIDR
+869 YGIDH

-886 PSFDRLRSGIDAAR
+886 PSFDRLRSGINAAR

-905 RMGDRGIT
+905 RMGDRGIA
-913 QKSVDTAQSPEP
+913 QKSVDTVQSPEP
-925 KHLNRNP
+925 KHLNHNP
-932 KTADDKPLSAVSFAQ
+932 RTADDKPLSAVSFAQ
-947 KENIMIDLSPEQIR
+947 KENIMTDLSPEQIR

-973 ADRNAAIDEFT
+973 ADRNAAIDEFA

-1001 QAVRV
+1001 REARV
-1006 VSVQTEDL
+1006 VSGQNENL
-1014 TGTQPDTTHTAAD
+1014 TDPQPDTTHTA
-1027 HAAVSLSATD
+1027 V
-1037 KTTSVEKHYSE
+1037 
-1048 QIIDQLTEQHGWKKQ
+1048 
-1063 DALTAQKTFQG
+1063 
-1074 IKEGG
+1074 
-1079 MLNPDGNHVM
+1079 
-1089 YARFN
+1089 
-1094 ETGRYLALESGWDTV
+1094 
-1109 FDIDARDI
+1109 
-1117 APPAAAEVFDRYA
+1117 
-1130 GQYARQNTVPSWDEM
+1130 
-1145 FRELHNSSNLY
+1145 
-1156 WERQEAAQSPQQP
+1156 
-1169 DTPNMEQ
+1169 
-1176 QLKMELENTTL
+1176 
-1187 PENMYF
+1187 
-1193 ETETL
+1193 
-1198 SNGRAIARIQI
+1198 
-1209 QGYDNEI
+1209 
-1216 MLDKLE
+1216 
-1222 QGGYIATFND
+1222 
-1232 FHLEFNQL
+1232 
-1240 SALREMT
+1240 
-1247 SRLEREYREYMENQA
+1247 
-1262 MRETAENPTPTA
+1262 
-1274 AEQAAVSVSGSPEPQ
+1274 EQAAVSVSGSPEPQ
-1289 AATEQAADAQP
+1289 ATKDQIADTQP
-1300 ESATEAVPDE
+1300 ESAAETAPDE

-1323 EQEAPEAEPTFRQPE
+1323 EQEAPEAESTFRQPE
-1338 NTAPERET
+1338 NPAPERET

-1358 ARAAEAMQQPDGQKQ
+1358 ARAAEALARQDGQKQ
-1373 TLPERQPENVPQQ
+1373 PVPERQPETVPQQ

-1406 APQPAREPEPSENP
+1406 APQPASEPAPSENP
-1420 AVPQKP
+1420 SVPQKP
-1426 KPILDLNYAT
+1426 KPVLDLDYETASGLNQRYIRMEGKYLDLNNRTTVMFEDQGGKIKT
-1436 ATGLEARYVRVD
+1436 AAADPQVIR
-1448 GKYMDL
+1448 
-1454 HDRKTVVFKDKGSV
+1454 
-1468 LKTGKSDAQT
+1468 
-1478 VSDMLDTAQAKN
+1478 DMLDTAQAKN
-1490 WGVIKISGSREFKQQ
+1490 WGSIKISGSREFKQA
-1505 MWLESQLRGIPSKG
+1505 MWLEAELRGIPSTG
-1519 YKPDAYDIAKRDQL
+1519 YKPSREDLALRDQL
-1533 LEERQRNS
+1533 LAERQRNG
-1541 IEQIQPQQSRQTENS
+1541 IEEMQPQQAKQPENS

-1607 DGEIRERWGVE
+1607 DGEIRERGGVE

-1655 QIVRDEQGNKVFEEK
+1655 KIVRDEQGNKVFEEK

-1681 LERQQDRQPEQLPVQ
+1681 LERQQDRQPENV
-1696 EKPVFG
+1696 
-1702 KPDGSEVSQNTAVS
+1702 
-1716 PDNGTQQLAEAGR
+1716 R
-1729 LQTQADMP
+1729 
-1737 DEVRQAAQ
+1737 VRQNGPLPDQSALVHSEAAQAAAKADTSKEKVLAAEIQHRAAQ
-1745 FKNEAVRNTQE
+1745 FANGQQRPTG
-1756 MQAAAAPQ
+1756 QAAATPNHA
-1764 PAAAVNP
+1764 
-1771 GLDSARALFQEKYAK
+1771 LESARALYQQQ
-1786 LGDDAKARLAWNW
+1786 LGKSRKEVKATVQYLENIQRKMTETL
-1799 QKVHEPYLKSL
+1799 EPALRDRQMQRFYESVTADMKSGNIPTP
-1810 KAAGQDKWHDA
+1810 KRTAGQNQTHRN
-1821 ALKAYYENT
+1821 ET
-1830 AKLMHG
+1830 RH
-1836 KSVKLEA
+1836 
-1843 VFTDASPAQLKN
+1843 PAH
-1855 YEQTVLQQQ
+1855 EQE
-1864 RQQTQTQQ
+1864 
-1872 QNEQVQKKGRKM
+1872 NEQEM

>member
-1 MTKTY
+1 MTTTY
-6 ETDSDEVRN
+6 ETDYDEVRN
-15 ALTYLDPNDRETWW
+15 ALSYLDPNDRETWW

-52 SYSKWNERES
+52 SYPKWNERES

-97 TAEETAHREA
+97 SAEEIAHREA
-107 EWAVKREVQDAWDKV
+107 AWAVKREVQDAWDKV

-138 NTRPADAGFPYLRDK
+138 NTRPADAGFPYLSDK
-153 GIAVP
+153 GITDP

-255 VAAKM
+255 VAAKI
-260 AAILPKNAPIYIAA
+260 AQILPKNAPVYIAA

-286 AEAAQVLGS
+286 AEAAQVLGN
-295 RARVVMP
+295 RAQVVMP

-318 DTLPSDFNDLHELQG
+318 DSLPSDYNDLHELRG
-333 LEAVKAALD
+333 LDAVQSALNR
-342 TPLAPETLPKTAAVR
+342 PLAPETLPETAAVR

-367 QAIAGLEPAE
+367 QAIARLEPAE

-417 PAPAQTA
+417 PAPAQTV

-648 REPVRRDGLGQLA
+648 REPVRRDGLGQPEKQPA

-690 NSENYQAAKAG
+690 DSENYQAAKAG

-721 IQEMAGGRDP
+721 IQEMAGGREP

-779 TVYRLANPP
+779 AVYRLVNPPIFNPP

-837 TGLNIV
+837 TGLDIV

-869 YGIDR
+869 YGIDH

-905 RMGDRGIT
+905 RMGDRGIA

-925 KHLNRNP
+925 KHLNHNP
-932 KTADDKPLSAVSFAQ
+932 RTADDKPLSAVSFAQ
-947 KENIMIDLSPEQIR
+947 KENIMTDLSPEQIR

-973 ADRNAAIDEFT
+973 ADRNAAIDEFA

-1001 QAVRV
+1001 R
-1006 VSVQTEDL
+1006 
-1014 TGTQPDTTHTAAD
+1014 
-1027 HAAVSLSATD
+1027 
-1037 KTTSVEKHYSE
+1037 
-1048 QIIDQLTEQHGWKKQ
+1048 
-1063 DALTAQKTFQG
+1063 
-1074 IKEGG
+1074 
-1079 MLNPDGNHVM
+1079 
-1089 YARFN
+1089 
-1094 ETGRYLALESGWDTV
+1094 
-1109 FDIDARDI
+1109 
-1117 APPAAAEVFDRYA
+1117 
-1130 GQYARQNTVPSWDEM
+1130 
-1145 FRELHNSSNLY
+1145 
-1156 WERQEAAQSPQQP
+1156 AAQS
-1169 DTPNMEQ
+1169 E
-1176 QLKMELENTTL
+1176 
-1187 PENMYF
+1187 
-1193 ETETL
+1193 
-1198 SNGRAIARIQI
+1198 NGRATQNNGTAYSQDNPYAQWAADDDEVRRNADDWEARKPLT
-1209 QGYDNEI
+1209 ET
-1216 MLDKLE
+1216 MLS
-1222 QGGYIATFND
+1222 
-1232 FHLEFNQL
+1232 EFNTKAERQGFSTYIDSRHSDGGVFQADKSVENGAYRIEIEGMFKNHGGQSVYEAARDFTVSFHENGEITDYL
-1240 SALREMT
+1240 YTNDLDAALAQSNRWLQSHDMSPEKQ
-1247 SRLEREYREYMENQA
+1247 SEPA
-1262 MRETAENPTPTA
+1262 PTA

-1289 AATEQAADAQP
+1289 AATEQVADAQP
-1300 ESATEAVPDE
+1300 ESAAETVLDE

-1323 EQEAPEAEPTFRQPE
+1323 EQEAPEAGPTFRQPE
-1338 NTAPERET
+1338 TPAPERET

-1358 ARAAEAMQQPDGQKQ
+1358 ARAAEAMQRQDGQKQ
-1373 TLPERQPENVPQQ
+1373 PVPERQPETVPQQ

-1394 PEADLGSLFDEA
+1394 PEADLGSLFDET
-1406 APQPAREPEPSENP
+1406 APQPAREPAPSENP
-1420 AVPQKP
+1420 SVPQKP
-1426 KPILDLNYAT
+1426 KPVLDLDYETASGLNQRYIRMEGKYLDLNNRTTVMFEDQGGKIKT
-1436 ATGLEARYVRVD
+1436 AAADPQVIR
-1448 GKYMDL
+1448 
-1454 HDRKTVVFKDKGSV
+1454 
-1468 LKTGKSDAQT
+1468 
-1478 VSDMLDTAQAKN
+1478 DMLDTAQAKN
-1490 WGVIKISGSREFKQQ
+1490 WGSIKISGSREFKQA
-1505 MWLESQLRGIPSKG
+1505 MWLEAELRGIPSTG
-1519 YKPDAYDIAKRDQL
+1519 YKPGREDLALRDQL
-1533 LEERQRNS
+1533 LAERQRNG
-1541 IEQIQPQQSRQTENS
+1541 IEEMQPQQAKQPENS

-1607 DGEIRERWGVE
+1607 DGETRERWGVE

-1629 AGDRIEIHDLGRQ
+1629 AGDRIEIHDLGKQ

-1655 QIVRDEQGNKVFEEK
+1655 KIVRDEQGNKVFEEK

-1681 LERQQDRQPEQLPVQ
+1681 LERQQDRQPENV
-1696 EKPVFG
+1696 
-1702 KPDGSEVSQNTAVS
+1702 
-1716 PDNGTQQLAEAGR
+1716 R
-1729 LQTQADMP
+1729 
-1737 DEVRQAAQ
+1737 VRQNGPLPDQSALVHSEAAQAAAKADTSKEKVLAAEIQHRAAQ
-1745 FKNEAVRNTQE
+1745 FANGQQRPTG
-1756 MQAAAAPQ
+1756 QAAATPNHA
-1764 PAAAVNP
+1764 
-1771 GLDSARALFQEKYAK
+1771 LESARALYQQQ
-1786 LGDDAKARLAWNW
+1786 LGKSRKEVKATVQYLENIQRKMTETL
-1799 QKVHEPYLKSL
+1799 EPALRDRQMQRFYESVTADMKSGNIPTP
-1810 KAAGQDKWHDA
+1810 KRTAGQNQTHRN
-1821 ALKAYYENT
+1821 ET
-1830 AKLMHG
+1830 RH
-1836 KSVKLEA
+1836 
-1843 VFTDASPAQLKN
+1843 PAH
-1855 YEQTVLQQQ
+1855 EQE
-1864 RQQTQTQQ
+1864 
-1872 QNEQVQKKGRKM
+1872 NEQEM

>member
-1 MTKTY
+1 MTTTY
-6 ETDSDEVRN
+6 ETDYDEVRN

-52 SYSKWNERES
+52 SYPKWNERES

-97 TAEETAHREA
+97 SAEEIAHREA

-122 SRDHAARTANI
+122 SRDHAARTANL
-133 VWENA
+133 VWNNT
-138 NTRPADAGFPYLRDK
+138 NTRSADAGFPYLRDK
-153 GIAVP
+153 GITDP

-206 GGAYG
+206 GGTYG

-260 AAILPKNAPIYIAA
+260 AQILPKNAPVYIAA

-286 AEAAQVLGS
+286 AEAAQVLGN
-295 RARVVMP
+295 RAQVVMP

-318 DTLPSDFNDLHELQG
+318 DSLPSDYNDLHELRG
-333 LEAVKAALD
+333 LDAVQSALNR
-342 TPLAPETLPKTAAVR
+342 PLAPETLPETAAVR

-648 REPVRRDGLGQLA
+648 REPVRRDGLGQPEKQPA
-661 PEKSAAH
+661 PEKSAVH

-690 NSENYQAAKAG
+690 DSENYQAAKAG

-721 IQEMAGGRDP
+721 IQEMAGGREP

-779 TVYRLANPP
+779 AVYRLANPP

-837 TGLNIV
+837 TGLDIV

-869 YGIDR
+869 YGIDH

-905 RMGDRGIT
+905 RMGDRGIA

-925 KHLNRNP
+925 KHLNHNP
-932 KTADDKPLSAVSFAQ
+932 RTADDKPLSAVSFAQ
-947 KENIMIDLSPEQIR
+947 KENIMTDLSPEQIR

-973 ADRNAAIDEFT
+973 ADRNAAIDEFA

-1001 QAVRV
+1001 REARV
-1006 VSVQTEDL
+1006 VSGQNENL
-1014 TGTQPDTTHTAAD
+1014 TDPQPDTTH
-1027 HAAVSLSATD
+1027 
-1037 KTTSVEKHYSE
+1037 
-1048 QIIDQLTEQHGWKKQ
+1048 
-1063 DALTAQKTFQG
+1063 
-1074 IKEGG
+1074 
-1079 MLNPDGNHVM
+1079 
-1089 YARFN
+1089 
-1094 ETGRYLALESGWDTV
+1094 
-1109 FDIDARDI
+1109 
-1117 APPAAAEVFDRYA
+1117 
-1130 GQYARQNTVPSWDEM
+1130 
-1145 FRELHNSSNLY
+1145 
-1156 WERQEAAQSPQQP
+1156 
-1169 DTPNMEQ
+1169 
-1176 QLKMELENTTL
+1176 
-1187 PENMYF
+1187 
-1193 ETETL
+1193 
-1198 SNGRAIARIQI
+1198 
-1209 QGYDNEI
+1209 
-1216 MLDKLE
+1216 
-1222 QGGYIATFND
+1222 
-1232 FHLEFNQL
+1232 
-1240 SALREMT
+1240 
-1247 SRLEREYREYMENQA
+1247 
-1262 MRETAENPTPTA
+1262 TA

-1289 AATEQAADAQP
+1289 ATKDQIADTQP
-1300 ESATEAVPDE
+1300 ESAAETAPDE

-1323 EQEAPEAEPTFRQPE
+1323 EQEAPEAESTFRQPE
-1338 NTAPERET
+1338 NPAPERET

-1358 ARAAEAMQQPDGQKQ
+1358 ARAVEALERQDGQKQ
-1373 TLPERQPENVPQQ
+1373 PVPERQPETVPQQ

-1406 APQPAREPEPSENP
+1406 APQPASEPAPSENP
-1420 AVPQKP
+1420 SVPQKP
-1426 KPILDLNYAT
+1426 KPVLDLDYETASGLNQRYIRMEGKYLDLNNRTTVMFEDQGGKIKT
-1436 ATGLEARYVRVD
+1436 AAADPQVIR
-1448 GKYMDL
+1448 
-1454 HDRKTVVFKDKGSV
+1454 
-1468 LKTGKSDAQT
+1468 
-1478 VSDMLDTAQAKN
+1478 DMLDTAQAKN
-1490 WGVIKISGSREFKQQ
+1490 WGSIKISGSREFKQA
-1505 MWLESQLRGIPSKG
+1505 MWLEAELRGIPSTG
-1519 YKPDAYDIAKRDQL
+1519 YKPGREDLALRDQL
-1533 LEERQRNS
+1533 LAERQRNG
-1541 IEQIQPQQSRQTENS
+1541 IEEMQPQQAKQPENS

-1607 DGEIRERWGVE
+1607 DGETRERWGVE

-1655 QIVRDEQGNKVFEEK
+1655 KIVRDEQGNKVFEEK

-1681 LERQQDRQPEQLPVQ
+1681 LERQQDRQPENV
-1696 EKPVFG
+1696 
-1702 KPDGSEVSQNTAVS
+1702 
-1716 PDNGTQQLAEAGR
+1716 R
-1729 LQTQADMP
+1729 
-1737 DEVRQAAQ
+1737 VRQNGPLPDQSALVHSEAAQAAAKADTSKEKVLAAEIQHRAAQ
-1745 FKNEAVRNTQE
+1745 FANGQQRPTG
-1756 MQAAAAPQ
+1756 QAAATPNHA
-1764 PAAAVNP
+1764 
-1771 GLDSARALFQEKYAK
+1771 LESARALYQQQ
-1786 LGDDAKARLAWNW
+1786 LGKSRKEVKATVQYLENIQRKMTETL
-1799 QKVHEPYLKSL
+1799 EPALRDRQMQRFYESVTADMKSGNIPTP
-1810 KAAGQDKWHDA
+1810 KRTAGQNQTHRN
-1821 ALKAYYENT
+1821 ET
-1830 AKLMHG
+1830 RH
-1836 KSVKLEA
+1836 
-1843 VFTDASPAQLKN
+1843 PAH
-1855 YEQTVLQQQ
+1855 EQE
-1864 RQQTQTQQ
+1864 
-1872 QNEQVQKKGRKM
+1872 NEQEM

>member
-1 MTKTY
+1 M
-6 ETDSDEVRN
+6 
-15 ALTYLDPNDRETWW
+15 
-29 KVGAALKSEFD
+29 
-40 EGGRSLWEDWSR
+40 
-52 SYSKWNERES
+52 
-62 NAQWKSFKYGHIHIG
+62 
-77 TLFHM
+77 
-82 AKANGFTFSQSYRAP
+82 
-97 TAEETAHREA
+97 
-107 EWAVKREVQDAWDKV
+107 
-122 SRDHAARTANI
+122 
-133 VWENA
+133 
-138 NTRPADAGFPYLRDK
+138 
-153 GIAVP
+153 
-158 AVLANARINRFK
+158 
-170 DEDRLV
+170 
-176 IPMYDRPNHIVNR
+176 
-189 QAIDANGGKFF
+189 
-200 LPGGEV
+200 
-206 GGAYG
+206 
-211 KIAAPNS
+211 
-218 DWTGGVYLAEGFA
+218 
-231 TAASIHMATGKP
+231 
-243 VVIAFNAGNLPK
+243 
-255 VAAKM
+255 
-260 AAILPKNAPIYIAA
+260 
-274 DNDASQTGIKKA
+274 
-286 AEAAQVLGS
+286 
-295 RARVVMP
+295 
-302 EFTGDE
+302 
-308 IARFQQKHGQ
+308 
-318 DTLPSDFNDLHELQG
+318 
-333 LEAVKAALD
+333 
-342 TPLAPETLPKTAAVR
+342 
-357 HEEVREHNNA
+357 
-367 QAIAGLEPAE
+367 
-377 AQQLFEAELGKINNV
+377 
-392 KIRDSVKRELAARDV
+392 KRELAARDV

-424 LPGQSQGLNEG
+424 TPGPSQGLNEG
-435 PDTPFTRAV
+435 SDTPFTRAV
-444 DDVVSG
+444 DNVVSG

-493 SHNYDQNDHWVRPGD
+493 PHNYDQNDHWVRPGD

-621 IKTEMD
+621 IKTEID

-648 REPVRRDGLGQLA
+648 REPVRRDGLGQPEKQPA
-661 PEKSAAH
+661 PEKSAVH

-715 EQTIAE
+715 EQAIAE
-721 IQEMAGGRDP
+721 IQEMAGGREP

-759 GWQVDTKLFQ
+759 GWQLDTKLFQ

-779 TVYRLANPP
+779 AVYRLANPP

-837 TGLNIV
+837 TGLDIV

-869 YGIDR
+869 YGIDH

-905 RMGDRGIT
+905 RMGDRGIA
-913 QKSVDTAQSPEP
+913 QKSVDTAQSSEP

-932 KTADDKPLSAVSFAQ
+932 RTADDKPLSAVSFAQ
-947 KENIMIDLSPEQIR
+947 KENIMTDLSPEQIR

-973 ADRNAAIDEFT
+973 ADRNAAIDEFA

-1001 QAVRV
+1001 R
-1006 VSVQTEDL
+1006 
-1014 TGTQPDTTHTAAD
+1014 
-1027 HAAVSLSATD
+1027 
-1037 KTTSVEKHYSE
+1037 
-1048 QIIDQLTEQHGWKKQ
+1048 
-1063 DALTAQKTFQG
+1063 
-1074 IKEGG
+1074 
-1079 MLNPDGNHVM
+1079 
-1089 YARFN
+1089 
-1094 ETGRYLALESGWDTV
+1094 
-1109 FDIDARDI
+1109 
-1117 APPAAAEVFDRYA
+1117 
-1130 GQYARQNTVPSWDEM
+1130 
-1145 FRELHNSSNLY
+1145 
-1156 WERQEAAQSPQQP
+1156 AAQS
-1169 DTPNMEQ
+1169 
-1176 QLKMELENTTL
+1176 ENGRTAQNNGTAYSQDNPYAQWAADDDEVRRNADDWEARKPL
-1187 PENMYF
+1187 
-1193 ETETL
+1193 TETML
-1198 SNGRAIARIQI
+1198 S
-1209 QGYDNEI
+1209 
-1216 MLDKLE
+1216 
-1222 QGGYIATFND
+1222 
-1232 FHLEFNQL
+1232 EFNAKAERQGFATYIDSRHSDGGVFQADKSVENGAYRIEIEGMFKNHGGQSVYEAARDFTVSFHENGEITDYL
-1240 SALREMT
+1240 YTNDLDAALAQSNRWLQSHEM
-1247 SRLEREYREYMENQA
+1247 SPEKQSEPA
-1262 MRETAENPTPTA
+1262 PTA
-1274 AEQAAVSVSGSPEPQ
+1274 AEQAAVSVSDSPEPQ
-1289 AATEQAADAQP
+1289 AAAEQAADTQP
-1300 ESATEAVPDE
+1300 ESAAKTAPDE

-1323 EQEAPEAEPTFRQPE
+1323 EQEAPEAGPTFRQPE
-1338 NTAPERET
+1338 TSAPERET

-1358 ARAAEAMQQPDGQKQ
+1358 ARAAEALERQDGQKQ
-1373 TLPERQPENVPQQ
+1373 PETVPQQ

-1394 PEADLGSLFDEA
+1394 PEADLGSLFDET
-1406 APQPAREPEPSENP
+1406 APQPAREPAPSENP
-1420 AVPQKP
+1420 SVPQKP
-1426 KPILDLNYAT
+1426 KPVLDLDYETASGLNQRYIRMEGKYLDLNNRTTVMFEDQGGKIKT
-1436 ATGLEARYVRVD
+1436 AAANPQVIR
-1448 GKYMDL
+1448 
-1454 HDRKTVVFKDKGSV
+1454 
-1468 LKTGKSDAQT
+1468 
-1478 VSDMLDTAQAKN
+1478 DMLDTAQAKN
-1490 WGVIKISGSREFKQQ
+1490 WGSIKISGSREFKQA
-1505 MWLESQLRGIPSKG
+1505 MWLEAELRGIPSTG
-1519 YKPDAYDIAKRDQL
+1519 YKPGREDLALRDQL
-1533 LEERQRNS
+1533 LAERQRNG
-1541 IEQIQPQQSRQTENS
+1541 IEETQLQQAKQPENS

-1581 MLLEHGAAPYL
+1581 MLLEHGVAPYL

-1655 QIVRDEQGNKVFEEK
+1655 KIVRDEQGNKVFEEK

-1681 LERQQDRQPEQLPVQ
+1681 LERQQDRQPENV
-1696 EKPVFG
+1696 
-1702 KPDGSEVSQNTAVS
+1702 
-1716 PDNGTQQLAEAGR
+1716 R
-1729 LQTQADMP
+1729 
-1737 DEVRQAAQ
+1737 VRQNGPLPDQSALVHSEAAQAAAKADTSKEKVLAAEIQYRAAQ
-1745 FKNEAVRNTQE
+1745 FANGQQRPTG
-1756 MQAAAAPQ
+1756 QAAATPNHA
-1764 PAAAVNP
+1764 
-1771 GLDSARALFQEKYAK
+1771 LESARALYQQQ
-1786 LGDDAKARLAWNW
+1786 LGKSRKEVKATVQYLENIQRKMTETL
-1799 QKVHEPYLKSL
+1799 EPALRDRQMQRFYESVTADMKSGGIPVP
-1810 KAAGQDKWHDA
+1810 KRAAGQHPA
-1821 ALKAYYENT
+1821 REST
-1830 AKLMHG
+1830 AHRSEHG
-1836 KSVKLEA
+1836 Q
-1843 VFTDASPAQLKN
+1843 D
-1855 YEQTVLQQQ
+1855 
-1864 RQQTQTQQ
+1864 
-1872 QNEQVQKKGRKM
+1872 NEMEM

>member
-1 MTKTY
+1 MTTTY
-6 ETDSDEVRN
+6 ETDYDEVRN

-52 SYSKWNERES
+52 SYPKWNERES

-97 TAEETAHREA
+97 SVEEIAHREA
-107 EWAVKREVQDAWDKV
+107 AWAVKREVQDAWDKV

-138 NTRPADAGFPYLRDK
+138 NTRPADAGFPYLSDK
-153 GIAVP
+153 GITDP

-260 AAILPKNAPIYIAA
+260 AQILPKNAPVYIAA

-286 AEAAQVLGS
+286 AEAAQVLGN

-318 DTLPSDFNDLHELQG
+318 DSMPSDFNDLHELRG
-333 LEAVKAALD
+333 LDAVQSALNR
-342 TPLAPETLPKTAAVR
+342 PFAPETLPETAVR

-417 PAPAQTA
+417 PALAQTA
-424 LPGQSQGLNEG
+424 LPGQSQGLNEE

-648 REPVRRDGLGQLA
+648 REPVRRDGLGQPEKQPA
-661 PEKSAAH
+661 PEKSAVH

-690 NSENYQAAKAG
+690 DSENYQAAKAG

-721 IQEMAGGRDP
+721 IQEMAGGREP

-779 TVYRLANPP
+779 AVYRLANPP

-837 TGLNIV
+837 TGLDIV

-869 YGIDR
+869 YGIDH

-886 PSFDRLRSGIDAAR
+886 PSFDRLRSGINAAR

-905 RMGDRGIT
+905 RMGDRGIA
-913 QKSVDTAQSPEP
+913 QKSVDTVQSPEP
-925 KHLNRNP
+925 KHLNHNP
-932 KTADDKPLSAVSFAQ
+932 RTADDKPLSAVSFAQ
-947 KENIMIDLSPEQIR
+947 KENIMTDLSPEQIR

-973 ADRNAAIDEFT
+973 ADRNAAIDEFA

-1001 QAVRV
+1001 REARV
-1006 VSVQTEDL
+1006 VSGQNENL
-1014 TGTQPDTTHTAAD
+1014 TDPQPDTTHTA
-1027 HAAVSLSATD
+1027 V
-1037 KTTSVEKHYSE
+1037 
-1048 QIIDQLTEQHGWKKQ
+1048 
-1063 DALTAQKTFQG
+1063 
-1074 IKEGG
+1074 
-1079 MLNPDGNHVM
+1079 
-1089 YARFN
+1089 
-1094 ETGRYLALESGWDTV
+1094 
-1109 FDIDARDI
+1109 
-1117 APPAAAEVFDRYA
+1117 
-1130 GQYARQNTVPSWDEM
+1130 
-1145 FRELHNSSNLY
+1145 
-1156 WERQEAAQSPQQP
+1156 
-1169 DTPNMEQ
+1169 
-1176 QLKMELENTTL
+1176 
-1187 PENMYF
+1187 
-1193 ETETL
+1193 
-1198 SNGRAIARIQI
+1198 
-1209 QGYDNEI
+1209 
-1216 MLDKLE
+1216 
-1222 QGGYIATFND
+1222 
-1232 FHLEFNQL
+1232 
-1240 SALREMT
+1240 
-1247 SRLEREYREYMENQA
+1247 
-1262 MRETAENPTPTA
+1262 
-1274 AEQAAVSVSGSPEPQ
+1274 EQAAVSVSGSPEPQ
-1289 AATEQAADAQP
+1289 ATKDQIADTQP
-1300 ESATEAVPDE
+1300 ESAAETAPDE

-1323 EQEAPEAEPTFRQPE
+1323 EQEAPEAESTFRQPE
-1338 NTAPERET
+1338 NPAPERET

-1358 ARAAEAMQQPDGQKQ
+1358 ARAAEALARQDGQKQ
-1373 TLPERQPENVPQQ
+1373 PVPERQPETVPQQ

-1406 APQPAREPEPSENP
+1406 APQPASEPAPSENP
-1420 AVPQKP
+1420 SVPQKP
-1426 KPILDLNYAT
+1426 KPVLDLDYETASGLNQRYIRMEGKYLDLNNRTTVMFEDQGGKIKT
-1436 ATGLEARYVRVD
+1436 AAADPQVIR
-1448 GKYMDL
+1448 
-1454 HDRKTVVFKDKGSV
+1454 
-1468 LKTGKSDAQT
+1468 
-1478 VSDMLDTAQAKN
+1478 DMLDTAQAKN
-1490 WGVIKISGSREFKQQ
+1490 WGSIKISGSREFKQA
-1505 MWLESQLRGIPSKG
+1505 MWLEAELRGIPSTG
-1519 YKPDAYDIAKRDQL
+1519 YKPSREDLALRDQL
-1533 LEERQRNS
+1533 LAERQRNG
-1541 IEQIQPQQSRQTENS
+1541 IEEMQPQQAKQPENS

-1655 QIVRDEQGNKVFEEK
+1655 KIVRDEQGNKVFEEK

-1681 LERQQDRQPEQLPVQ
+1681 LERQQDRQPENV
-1696 EKPVFG
+1696 
-1702 KPDGSEVSQNTAVS
+1702 
-1716 PDNGTQQLAEAGR
+1716 R
-1729 LQTQADMP
+1729 
-1737 DEVRQAAQ
+1737 VRQNGPLPDQSALVHSEAAQAAAKADTSKEKVLAAEIQHRAAQ
-1745 FKNEAVRNTQE
+1745 FANGQQRPTG
-1756 MQAAAAPQ
+1756 QAAATPNHA
-1764 PAAAVNP
+1764 
-1771 GLDSARALFQEKYAK
+1771 LESARALYQQQ
-1786 LGDDAKARLAWNW
+1786 LGKSRKEVKATVQYLENIQRKMTETL
-1799 QKVHEPYLKSL
+1799 EPALRDRQMQRFYESVTADMKSGNIPTP
-1810 KAAGQDKWHDA
+1810 KRTAGQNQTHRN
-1821 ALKAYYENT
+1821 ET
-1830 AKLMHG
+1830 RH
-1836 KSVKLEA
+1836 
-1843 VFTDASPAQLKN
+1843 PAH
-1855 YEQTVLQQQ
+1855 EQE
-1864 RQQTQTQQ
+1864 
-1872 QNEQVQKKGRKM
+1872 NEQEM

>member
-1 MTKTY
+1 MTTTY
-6 ETDSDEVRN
+6 ETDYDEVRN
-15 ALTYLDPNDRETWW
+15 ALSYLDPNDRETWW

-52 SYSKWNERES
+52 SYPKWNERES

-97 TAEETAHREA
+97 SAEEIAHREA
-107 EWAVKREVQDAWDKV
+107 IWAVKREVQAAWDSAAKQ
-122 SRDHAARTANI
+122 HAQRTANT
-133 VWENA
+133 VWNSR
-138 NTRPADAGFPYLRDK
+138 NTRPADAAFPYLQNK
-153 GIAVP
+153 GIADP
-158 AVLANARINRFK
+158 AVLSHVRINAYNGK
-170 DEDRLV
+170 EQLV

-206 GGAYG
+206 SGAYG
-211 KIAAPNS
+211 KIAAPNA
-218 DWTGGVYLAEGFA
+218 DWMGGVYLAEGFA
-231 TAASIHMATGKP
+231 TAASIHTATGKP

-255 VAAKM
+255 VAEKM
-260 AAILPKNAPIYIAA
+260 AAMLPDNTPIYIAA

-302 EFTGDE
+302 EFDEGD
-308 IARFQQKHGQ
+308 IARFQTKHGQ
-318 DTLPSDFNDLHELQG
+318 DALPSDFNDLHELQG
-333 LEAVKAALD
+333 LEAVKTALS
-342 TPLAPETLPKTAAVR
+342 TPLSPDRLPETEIRLGSVFTLNGTMGRNALVIGRKSDPDTGRTEYAYLKYDGLSPETVSVRKIFGNPQTIGDWRDGSSAVRYYQAPHYGEAYFREHWGGEIGKLQSAGFETVSLHGLKNIFDGKEIEAPSPQSDVRPDPAELHRIRETEMAKIQNEKIRAAVR
-357 HEEVREHNNA
+357 
-367 QAIAGLEPAE
+367 Q
-377 AQQLFEAELGKINNV
+377 
-392 KIRDSVKRELAARDV
+392 ELARRD
-407 GFRLPERQKQ
+407 GLGQPEKQ
-417 PAPAQTA
+417 PAQHETV
-424 LPGQSQGLNEG
+424 QQQGLDEG
-435 PDTPFTRAV
+435 GDTPFTRAV
-444 DDVVSG
+444 DAVMG
-450 NVSAGYI
+450 NRHI
-457 ALGTTPDVL
+457 PQRHIPLGTTPPALQLAGLPDTQIEIQAHVL
-466 QMLGVPQGKVRISG
+466 HKILAGKHYLTADDIKRLPSELNNPV
-480 GTIEKA
+480 A
-486 MAKYIGR
+486 VLR
-493 SHNYDQNDHWVRPGD
+493 SSPTSQNPDG
-508 LKQLQSQMNDP
+508 
-519 IAIFQS
+519 F
-525 ATNAHS
+525 
-531 LVVLTELY
+531 VVMTELKESDY
-539 EYEDN
+539 DLNNRPVN
-544 KEKPMIA
+544 KSVIA
-551 ALHIN
+551 SLFLKETP
-556 KGKGKHGADLINVS
+556 KGLQVIGIS

-575 SDMQLVRAFDTDLL
+575 WKSQIENAVKNDTVLYWHKEKGFQLLNSLGLRLPPRLSSDE
-589 YANEKKVQDFLTT
+589 N
-602 HPLQLHWDITS
+602 
-613 SSELSMRN
+613 LSRLN
-621 IKTEMD
+621 IKTETD
-627 LVQWQNAQKQP
+627 LVQWQNAQKRP
-638 IQPNPQQSVP
+638 IQPNPQQFIP
-648 REPVRRDGLGQLA
+648 TA
-661 PEKSAAH
+661 PQEK
-668 SERAPWNDF
+668 
-677 PPLIRNGTLEELK
+677 
-690 NSENYQAAKAG
+690 
-701 DSKAALSL
+701 
-709 VQSLLN
+709 
-715 EQTIAE
+715 
-721 IQEMAGGRDP
+721 
-731 VIVAV
+731 
-736 RAEESAGRNKI
+736 
-747 PFMMARA
+747 
-754 LSSQT
+754 
-759 GWQVDTKLFQ
+759 
-769 ANFAGRTGTD
+769 
-779 TVYRLANPP
+779 
-788 IFRGDVQ
+788 
-795 AGRDYLI
+795 
-802 VDDNSTMGGTIASLR
+802 TM
-817 GYIENRGGHVIGAAV
+817 
-832 MSARE
+832 
-837 TGLNIV
+837 
-843 PTQKQLDD
+843 
-851 IQRKHGDA
+851 
-859 PNDYWTNTFG
+859 
-869 YGIDR
+869 
-874 LTRGEAGTIRTS
+874 
-886 PSFDRLRSGIDAAR
+886 
-900 LQRSE
+900 
-905 RMGDRGIT
+905 
-913 QKSVDTAQSPEP
+913 AQSPT
-925 KHLNRNP
+925 L
-932 KTADDKPLSAVSFAQ
+932 T
-947 KENIMIDLSPEQIR
+947 PEQIR

-973 ADRNAAIDEFT
+973 ADRNAAIDEFA

-1001 QAVRV
+1001 RV
-1006 VSVQTEDL
+1006 AESENGRTAQNN
-1014 TGTQPDTTHTAAD
+1014 GTAYSQDNPYAPWAAD
-1027 HAAVSLSATD
+1027 DDEVRRNADDWEARKPLTETMLSEFNAKAERQGFATYIDSRHADGGVFQAD
-1037 KTTSVEKHYSE
+1037 KSVENGAYRIEIEGMFKN
-1048 QIIDQLTEQHGWKKQ
+1048 HGGQ
-1063 DALTAQKTFQG
+1063 S
-1074 IKEGG
+1074 
-1079 MLNPDGNHVM
+1079 V
-1089 YARFN
+1089 Y
-1094 ETGRYLALESGWDTV
+1094 ES
-1109 FDIDARDI
+1109 ARDFTVSFHENGEI
-1117 APPAAAEVFDRYA
+1117 TDYLYTNDLDAA
-1130 GQYARQNTVPSWDEM
+1130 
-1145 FRELHNSSNLY
+1145 L
-1156 WERQEAAQSPQQP
+1156 AQSNRWLQSHEMPENNP
-1169 DTPNMEQ
+1169 SMEQ
-1176 QLKMELENTTL
+1176 QLKTELENIAL

-1209 QGYDNEI
+1209 QGYDNGI

-1247 SRLEREYREYMENQA
+1247 SRLEREYMESQA
-1262 MRETAENPTPTA
+1262 MRETDENRSQTA
-1274 AEQAAVSVSGSPEPQ
+1274 AEQAAVSASDSPEPQ
-1289 AATEQAADAQP
+1289 AAPEQAADTQP
-1300 ESATEAVPDE
+1300 ESAAETAPDE

-1323 EQEAPEAEPTFRQPE
+1323 EQEAPEAEPVSRQHE
-1338 NTAPERET
+1338 NPAPERET

-1358 ARAAEAMQQPDGQKQ
+1358 ARAAEALERQDGQKQ
-1373 TLPERQPENVPQQ
+1373 PVPERQPETVPQQ

-1406 APQPAREPEPSENP
+1406 APQSAREPAPSENP

-1490 WGVIKISGSREFKQQ
+1490 WGVIKISGSHEFKQQ

-1519 YKPDAYDIAKRDQL
+1519 YKPNAYDIAKRDQL
-1533 LEERQRNS
+1533 LEERQRNG
-1541 IEQIQPQQSRQTENS
+1541 IEQIQPQQSRQPENS

-1572 QAAESQKGV
+1572 QTAESQKGV

-1655 QIVRDEQGNKVFEEK
+1655 KIVRDEQGNKVFEEK

-1681 LERQQDRQPEQLPVQ
+1681 LERQQDRQPEQLSVQ

-1702 KPDGSEVSQNTAVS
+1702 QPNGAEVSQNTAAA

-1745 FKNEAVRNTQE
+1745 FKTEAVRNTQE

-1764 PAAAVNP
+1764 TAAAVNP

-1810 KAAGQDKWHDA
+1810 KAAGQNKWHDA

>member
-1 MTKTY
+1 MTTTY
-6 ETDSDEVRN
+6 ETDYDEVRN
-15 ALTYLDPNDRETWW
+15 ALSYLDSNDRETWW

-52 SYSKWNERES
+52 NYPKWNERES

-82 AKANGFTFSQSYRAP
+82 AKANGFTFSQNYRAP
-97 TAEETAHREA
+97 SAEEIAHREA
-107 EWAVKREVQDAWDKV
+107 AWAVKREVQDAWDKV

-138 NTRPADAGFPYLRDK
+138 NTRPADAGFPYLSDK
-153 GIAVP
+153 GITDP

-260 AAILPKNAPIYIAA
+260 AQILPKNAPVYIAA

-286 AEAAQVLGS
+286 AEAAQVLGN

-302 EFTGDE
+302 EFGADD
-308 IARFQQKHGQ
+308 IVRFQAKHGQ
-318 DTLPSDFNDLHELQG
+318 DALPSDFNDLHELRG
-333 LEAVKAALD
+333 LDAVQSALNR
-342 TPLAPETLPKTAAVR
+342 PLAPETLPETAVR

-392 KIRDSVKRELAARDV
+392 KIRDSVKRELASRDV

-417 PAPAQTA
+417 PVPVETA
-424 LPGQSQGLNEG
+424 LPGQSPGLNEG

-493 SHNYDQNDHWVRPGD
+493 PHNYDQNNHWVRPGD

-721 IQEMAGGRDP
+721 IQEMAGGHEP

-779 TVYRLANPP
+779 AVYRLANPP

-837 TGLNIV
+837 TGLDIV

-869 YGIDR
+869 YGIDH

-886 PSFDRLRSGIDAAR
+886 PSFDRLRSGINAAR

-905 RMGDRGIT
+905 RMGDRGIA
-913 QKSVDTAQSPEP
+913 QKTVDTAQSPEP

-932 KTADDKPLSAVSFAQ
+932 RTADDKPLSAVSFAQ
-947 KENIMIDLSPEQIR
+947 KENIMTDLSPEQIR

-973 ADRNAAIDEFT
+973 ADRNAAIDEFA

-1001 QAVRV
+1001 REARV
-1006 VSVQTEDL
+1006 VSGQNENL
-1014 TGTQPDTTHTAAD
+1014 TDPQPDTTHTA
-1027 HAAVSLSATD
+1027 V
-1037 KTTSVEKHYSE
+1037 
-1048 QIIDQLTEQHGWKKQ
+1048 
-1063 DALTAQKTFQG
+1063 
-1074 IKEGG
+1074 
-1079 MLNPDGNHVM
+1079 
-1089 YARFN
+1089 
-1094 ETGRYLALESGWDTV
+1094 
-1109 FDIDARDI
+1109 
-1117 APPAAAEVFDRYA
+1117 
-1130 GQYARQNTVPSWDEM
+1130 
-1145 FRELHNSSNLY
+1145 
-1156 WERQEAAQSPQQP
+1156 
-1169 DTPNMEQ
+1169 
-1176 QLKMELENTTL
+1176 
-1187 PENMYF
+1187 
-1193 ETETL
+1193 
-1198 SNGRAIARIQI
+1198 
-1209 QGYDNEI
+1209 
-1216 MLDKLE
+1216 
-1222 QGGYIATFND
+1222 
-1232 FHLEFNQL
+1232 
-1240 SALREMT
+1240 
-1247 SRLEREYREYMENQA
+1247 
-1262 MRETAENPTPTA
+1262 
-1274 AEQAAVSVSGSPEPQ
+1274 EQAAVSVSGSPEPQ
-1289 AATEQAADAQP
+1289 ATKDQIADTQP
-1300 ESATEAVPDE
+1300 ESAAETAPDE

-1323 EQEAPEAEPTFRQPE
+1323 EQEAPEAESTFRQPE
-1338 NTAPERET
+1338 NPAPERET

-1358 ARAAEAMQQPDGQKQ
+1358 ARAAEALARQDGQKQ
-1373 TLPERQPENVPQQ
+1373 PVPERQPETVPQQ

-1406 APQPAREPEPSENP
+1406 APQPASEPAPSENP
-1420 AVPQKP
+1420 SVPQKP
-1426 KPILDLNYAT
+1426 KPVLDLDYETASGLNQRYIRMEGKYLDLNNRTTVMFEDQGGKIKT
-1436 ATGLEARYVRVD
+1436 AAADPQVIR
-1448 GKYMDL
+1448 
-1454 HDRKTVVFKDKGSV
+1454 
-1468 LKTGKSDAQT
+1468 
-1478 VSDMLDTAQAKN
+1478 DMLDTAQAKN
-1490 WGVIKISGSREFKQQ
+1490 WGSIKISGSREFKQA
-1505 MWLESQLRGIPSKG
+1505 MWLEAELRGIPSTG
-1519 YKPDAYDIAKRDQL
+1519 YKPSREDLALRDQL
-1533 LEERQRNS
+1533 LAERQRNG
-1541 IEQIQPQQSRQTENS
+1541 IEEMQPQQAKQPENS

-1592 HNPDNRTNYFVKYEQ
+1592 HNPDNPTNYFVKYEQ

-1655 QIVRDEQGNKVFEEK
+1655 KIVRDEQGNKVFEEK

-1681 LERQQDRQPEQLPVQ
+1681 LERQQDRQPENV
-1696 EKPVFG
+1696 
-1702 KPDGSEVSQNTAVS
+1702 
-1716 PDNGTQQLAEAGR
+1716 R
-1729 LQTQADMP
+1729 
-1737 DEVRQAAQ
+1737 VRQNGPLPDQSALVHSEAAQAAAKADTSKEKVLAAEIQHRAAQ
-1745 FKNEAVRNTQE
+1745 FANGQQRPTG
-1756 MQAAAAPQ
+1756 QAAATPNHA
-1764 PAAAVNP
+1764 
-1771 GLDSARALFQEKYAK
+1771 LESARALYQQQ
-1786 LGDDAKARLAWNW
+1786 LGKSRKEVKATVQYLENIQRKMTETL
-1799 QKVHEPYLKSL
+1799 EPALRDRQMQRFYESVTADMKSGNIPTP
-1810 KAAGQDKWHDA
+1810 KRTAGQNQTHRN
-1821 ALKAYYENT
+1821 ET
-1830 AKLMHG
+1830 RH
-1836 KSVKLEA
+1836 
-1843 VFTDASPAQLKN
+1843 PAH
-1855 YEQTVLQQQ
+1855 EQE
-1864 RQQTQTQQ
+1864 
-1872 QNEQVQKKGRKM
+1872 NEQEM

>member
-1 MTKTY
+1 MTTTY
-6 ETDSDEVRN
+6 ETDYDEVRN

-52 SYSKWNERES
+52 SYPKWNERES

-82 AKANGFTFSQSYRAP
+82 AKANGFTFSQNYRAP
-97 TAEETAHREA
+97 SAEEIAHREA
-107 EWAVKREVQDAWDKV
+107 AWAVKREVQDAWDKV

-153 GIAVP
+153 GIADP

-260 AAILPKNAPIYIAA
+260 AAMLPKNAPVYIAA

-286 AEAAQVLGS
+286 AEAAQVLGN

-302 EFTGDE
+302 EFGADD
-308 IARFQQKHGQ
+308 IVRFQAKHGQ
-318 DTLPSDFNDLHELQG
+318 DALPSDFNDLHELRG
-333 LEAVKAALD
+333 LDAVQSALNR
-342 TPLAPETLPKTAAVR
+342 PLAPETLPETAVR

-424 LPGQSQGLNEG
+424 TPGPPHGLNEG
-435 PDTPFTRAV
+435 SDTPFTRAV

-638 IQPNPQQSVP
+638 IQSNPQQSVP
-648 REPVRRDGLGQLA
+648 REPVRRDGLGQPEKQPA
-661 PEKSAAH
+661 PEKSAVH

-715 EQTIAE
+715 EQTIAD
-721 IQEMAGGRDP
+721 IQEMAGGREP
-731 VIVAV
+731 VIVAIH
-736 RAEESAGRNKI
+736 AEESAGRNRI
-747 PFMMARA
+747 PAAMAAA
-754 LSSQT
+754 LSVAT
-759 GWQVDTKLFQ
+759 GWQVDKKLYQ
-769 ANFAGRTGTD
+769 ADFVGRTGTD
-779 TVYRLANPP
+779 AVYRLANPP

-837 TGLNIV
+837 TGLDIV

-859 PNDYWTNTFG
+859 PNDYWTNAFG

-900 LQRSE
+900 LQRSIH
-905 RMGDRGIT
+905 MDGSGIT
-913 QKSVDTAQSPEP
+913 QKTVDTAQSPEP
-925 KHLNRNP
+925 KHLNHNP
-932 KTADDKPLSAVSFAQ
+932 RTADDKPLSAVSFAQ
-947 KENIMIDLSPEQIR
+947 KENIMTDLSPEQIR

-1001 QAVRV
+1001 R
-1006 VSVQTEDL
+1006 
-1014 TGTQPDTTHTAAD
+1014 
-1027 HAAVSLSATD
+1027 
-1037 KTTSVEKHYSE
+1037 
-1048 QIIDQLTEQHGWKKQ
+1048 
-1063 DALTAQKTFQG
+1063 
-1074 IKEGG
+1074 
-1079 MLNPDGNHVM
+1079 
-1089 YARFN
+1089 
-1094 ETGRYLALESGWDTV
+1094 
-1109 FDIDARDI
+1109 
-1117 APPAAAEVFDRYA
+1117 
-1130 GQYARQNTVPSWDEM
+1130 
-1145 FRELHNSSNLY
+1145 
-1156 WERQEAAQSPQQP
+1156 AAQS
-1169 DTPNMEQ
+1169 E
-1176 QLKMELENTTL
+1176 
-1187 PENMYF
+1187 
-1193 ETETL
+1193 
-1198 SNGRAIARIQI
+1198 NGRAAQNNGTAYSQDNPYAQWAADDDEVRRNADDWEARKPLT
-1209 QGYDNEI
+1209 ET
-1216 MLDKLE
+1216 MLS
-1222 QGGYIATFND
+1222 
-1232 FHLEFNQL
+1232 EFNAKAERQGFATYIDSRHADGGVFQADKSVENGAYRIEIEGMFKNHGGQSVYEAARDFTVSFHENGEITDYL
-1240 SALREMT
+1240 YTNDLDAALAQSNRWLQSHEMPPEKQ
-1247 SRLEREYREYMENQA
+1247 SEPA
-1262 MRETAENPTPTA
+1262 PTA

-1289 AATEQAADAQP
+1289 AAAEQAADTQP
-1300 ESATEAVPDE
+1300 ESAAKTAPDE
-1310 ENGIEFDGEAQDL
+1310 ENGIEFDGETQDL
-1323 EQEAPEAEPTFRQPE
+1323 SPQSRIISNDEVLENLAQARQKEMLEQAREQNMQQNAEFLQEARPIAEQQSPTLSSNDENNAIKNNTDRPSHINTLITSMAAISTGIKNLANNFSGQHRHYFDHSADKPTAVTDWNYEHPPAHLKGRYIFSGGKYLSADNQRTELFEDKGRSLTTKRSDSQIVADMLEVAQAKGWTSLKLSGSKEFKREMFLAAESKGISTKGYKPSAADLELLEKMRQNKADNGIEQATVAEPKPQQGSNIEVQEKRIVQENNPAFFSEAERIRSLSNDPQQGVSGEVVHATEQLQRAGYGKTTTVLTAQHPQTEYAKTQAAYTKKAAQLGKVGQAELHKRE
-1338 NTAPERET
+1338 N
-1346 ITAEEVRQNLAR
+1346 VL
-1358 ARAAEAMQQPDGQKQ
+1358 KQ
-1373 TLPERQPENVPQQ
+1373 TLKHFPNSTYERAMTIFMKDQMRLMDGEKLKSISDLAKPSPERQP
-1386 QETRPQTA
+1386 TR
-1394 PEADLGSLFDEA
+1394 
-1406 APQPAREPEPSENP
+1406 
-1420 AVPQKP
+1420 
-1426 KPILDLNYAT
+1426 
-1436 ATGLEARYVRVD
+1436 
-1448 GKYMDL
+1448 
-1454 HDRKTVVFKDKGSV
+1454 
-1468 LKTGKSDAQT
+1468 QT
-1478 VSDMLDTAQAKN
+1478 V
-1490 WGVIKISGSREFKQQ
+1490 
-1505 MWLESQLRGIPSKG
+1505 
-1519 YKPDAYDIAKRDQL
+1519 PDKR
-1533 LEERQRNS
+1533 
-1541 IEQIQPQQSRQTENS
+1541 
-1556 SVQSSSAEPHS
+1556 H
-1567 QDRKV
+1567 
-1572 QAAESQKGV
+1572 
-1581 MLLEHGAAPYL
+1581 
-1592 HNPDNRTNYFVKYEQ
+1592 EQ
-1607 DGEIRERWGVE
+1607 D
-1618 LESALTESGAQ
+1618 
-1629 AGDRIEIHDLGRQ
+1629 
-1642 PVVVNIL
+1642 
-1649 VRDESG
+1649 
-1655 QIVRDEQGNKVFEEK
+1655 
-1670 EVEKNL
+1670 
-1676 FRIEV
+1676 
-1681 LERQQDRQPEQLPVQ
+1681 
-1696 EKPVFG
+1696 
-1702 KPDGSEVSQNTAVS
+1702 
-1716 PDNGTQQLAEAGR
+1716 
-1729 LQTQADMP
+1729 
-1737 DEVRQAAQ
+1737 
-1745 FKNEAVRNTQE
+1745 
-1756 MQAAAAPQ
+1756 
-1764 PAAAVNP
+1764 
-1771 GLDSARALFQEKYAK
+1771 
-1786 LGDDAKARLAWNW
+1786 
-1799 QKVHEPYLKSL
+1799 
-1810 KAAGQDKWHDA
+1810 
-1821 ALKAYYENT
+1821 
-1830 AKLMHG
+1830 
-1836 KSVKLEA
+1836 
-1843 VFTDASPAQLKN
+1843 TDIDI
-1855 YEQTVLQQQ
+1855 
-1864 RQQTQTQQ
+1864 
-1872 QNEQVQKKGRKM
+1872 

>member
-1 MTKTY
+1 MTTTY
-6 ETDSDEVRN
+6 ETDYDEVRN

-40 EGGRSLWEDWSR
+40 EGGRSLWEDWGR
-52 SYSKWNERES
+52 GYPKWNQREA
-62 NAQWKSFKYGHIHIG
+62 NAQWKSFKHGHIHIG

-82 AKANGFTFSQSYRAP
+82 AKDNGFTFSQSYRAP
-97 TAEETAHREA
+97 SAEEIAHREA
-107 EWAVKREVQDAWDKV
+107 AWAVKREVQAAWDSVAKQ
-122 SRDHAARTANI
+122 HAQRTANT
-133 VWENA
+133 VWNSR
-138 NTRPADAGFPYLRDK
+138 NTRPADAAFPYLQNK
-153 GIAVP
+153 GIADP
-158 AVLANARINRFK
+158 AVLSHVRINTYNGK
-170 DEDRLV
+170 EQLV
-176 IPMYDRPNHIVNR
+176 IPMYDRPNQIVNR

-206 GGAYG
+206 SGAYG
-211 KIAAPNS
+211 KIAAPNA

-260 AAILPKNAPIYIAA
+260 AQMLPENTPIYIAA

-308 IARFQQKHGQ
+308 IARFQARHGQ
-318 DTLPSDFNDLHELQG
+318 DSLPSDFNDLHELQG
-333 LEAVKAALD
+333 LEAVKAALN
-342 TPLAPETLPKTAAVR
+342 TPLSTDRLPETEIRLGSVFTLNGTMGRNALVIGRKSDPDTGRTEYAYLKYDGLSPETVSVRKIFGNPQTIGDWRDGSSAVRYYQAPHYGEAYFREHWGGEIGKLQSAGFETVSLHGLKNIFDGKEIEAPSQQSDVRPDPAELHRIRETELAKIQNEKIRAAVR
-357 HEEVREHNNA
+357 
-367 QAIAGLEPAE
+367 Q
-377 AQQLFEAELGKINNV
+377 
-392 KIRDSVKRELAARDV
+392 ELARRD
-407 GFRLPERQKQ
+407 GLGQPEQHETVQ
-417 PAPAQTA
+417 P
-424 LPGQSQGLNEG
+424 QGLDEG
-435 PDTPFTRAV
+435 GDTPFTRAV
-444 DDVVSG
+444 DAVME
-450 NVSAGYI
+450 NRHI
-457 ALGTTPDVL
+457 PQRHIPLGTTPPALQLAGLPDTQIEIQAHVL
-466 QMLGVPQGKVRISG
+466 HKILAGKHYLTADDIKRLPSELNNPV
-480 GTIEKA
+480 A
-486 MAKYIGR
+486 VLR
-493 SHNYDQNDHWVRPGD
+493 SSPTSQNPDG
-508 LKQLQSQMNDP
+508 
-519 IAIFQS
+519 F
-525 ATNAHS
+525 
-531 LVVLTELY
+531 VVMTELKESDY
-539 EYEDN
+539 DLNNRPVN
-544 KEKPMIA
+544 KSVIA
-551 ALHIN
+551 SLFLKETP
-556 KGKGKHGADLINVS
+556 KGLQVIGIS

-575 SDMQLVRAFDTDLL
+575 WKSQIENAVKNDTVLYWHKEKGFQLLNSLGLRLPPRLSSDE
-589 YANEKKVQDFLTT
+589 N
-602 HPLQLHWDITS
+602 
-613 SSELSMRN
+613 LSRLN
-621 IKTEMD
+621 IKTESD
-627 LVQWQNAQKQP
+627 LVQWQNAQKRP
-638 IQPNPQQSVP
+638 IQPNPQQFIP
-648 REPVRRDGLGQLA
+648 TA
-661 PEKSAAH
+661 PQEK
-668 SERAPWNDF
+668 
-677 PPLIRNGTLEELK
+677 
-690 NSENYQAAKAG
+690 
-701 DSKAALSL
+701 
-709 VQSLLN
+709 
-715 EQTIAE
+715 
-721 IQEMAGGRDP
+721 
-731 VIVAV
+731 
-736 RAEESAGRNKI
+736 
-747 PFMMARA
+747 
-754 LSSQT
+754 
-759 GWQVDTKLFQ
+759 
-769 ANFAGRTGTD
+769 
-779 TVYRLANPP
+779 
-788 IFRGDVQ
+788 
-795 AGRDYLI
+795 
-802 VDDNSTMGGTIASLR
+802 TM
-817 GYIENRGGHVIGAAV
+817 
-832 MSARE
+832 
-837 TGLNIV
+837 
-843 PTQKQLDD
+843 
-851 IQRKHGDA
+851 
-859 PNDYWTNTFG
+859 
-869 YGIDR
+869 
-874 LTRGEAGTIRTS
+874 
-886 PSFDRLRSGIDAAR
+886 
-900 LQRSE
+900 
-905 RMGDRGIT
+905 
-913 QKSVDTAQSPEP
+913 AQSPT
-925 KHLNRNP
+925 L
-932 KTADDKPLSAVSFAQ
+932 T
-947 KENIMIDLSPEQIR
+947 PEQIR

-973 ADRNAAIDEFT
+973 ADRNAAIDEFA

-1001 QAVRV
+1001 RV
-1006 VSVQTEDL
+1006 AESENGRTAQNN
-1014 TGTQPDTTHTAAD
+1014 GTAYSQDNPYAQWAAD
-1027 HAAVSLSATD
+1027 DDEVRRNADDWEARKPLTETMLSEFNAKAERQGFATYIDSRHADGGVFQAD
-1037 KTTSVEKHYSE
+1037 KSVENGAYRIEIEGMFKN
-1048 QIIDQLTEQHGWKKQ
+1048 HGGQ
-1063 DALTAQKTFQG
+1063 SVYEA
-1074 IKEGG
+1074 
-1079 MLNPDGNHVM
+1079 
-1089 YARFN
+1089 
-1094 ETGRYLALESGWDTV
+1094 
-1109 FDIDARDI
+1109 ARDFTVSFHENGEI
-1117 APPAAAEVFDRYA
+1117 TDYLYTNDLDAA
-1130 GQYARQNTVPSWDEM
+1130 
-1145 FRELHNSSNLY
+1145 L
-1156 WERQEAAQSPQQP
+1156 AQSNNWLQAHEMPENNP
-1169 DTPNMEQ
+1169 SMEQ
-1176 QLKMELENTTL
+1176 QLKTELENAAL

-1209 QGYDNEI
+1209 QGYDNEV

-1247 SRLEREYREYMENQA
+1247 SRLEREYREYREYMENQA
-1262 MRETAENPTPTA
+1262 MRETAENRSQTA
-1274 AEQAAVSVSGSPEPQ
+1274 AEQAAVPVSENPEPLAVAEHTAGQ
-1289 AATEQAADAQP
+1289 DTGMQP
-1300 ESATEAVPDE
+1300 ETLVEPAPDE

-1323 EQEAPEAEPTFRQPE
+1323 EQKASEAEPAFRQPE
-1338 NTAPERET
+1338 NTTTERET

-1358 ARAAEAMQQPDGQKQ
+1358 ARAADAMQQPDGQKQ

-1406 APQPAREPEPSENP
+1406 APKSAREPAPSENP

-1519 YKPDAYDIAKRDQL
+1519 YKPNAYDIAKRDQL

-1541 IEQIQPQQSRQTENS
+1541 IEA
-1556 SVQSSSAEPHS
+1556 VQGMG
-1567 QDRKV
+1567 K
-1572 QAAESQKGV
+1572 
-1581 MLLEHGAAPYL
+1581 AP
-1592 HNPDNRTNYFVKYEQ
+1592 E
-1607 DGEIRERWGVE
+1607 ER
-1618 LESALTESGAQ
+1618 
-1629 AGDRIEIHDLGRQ
+1629 
-1642 PVVVNIL
+1642 
-1649 VRDESG
+1649 
-1655 QIVRDEQGNKVFEEK
+1655 
-1670 EVEKNL
+1670 
-1676 FRIEV
+1676 
-1681 LERQQDRQPEQLPVQ
+1681 PEQLPVR

-1702 KPDGSEVSQNTAVS
+1702 QPNGAEVSQNTAAS

-1745 FKNEAVRNTQE
+1745 FKTEAVRNTQE

>member
-1 MTKTY
+1 
-6 ETDSDEVRN
+6 
-15 ALTYLDPNDRETWW
+15 
-29 KVGAALKSEFD
+29 
-40 EGGRSLWEDWSR
+40 
-52 SYSKWNERES
+52 
-62 NAQWKSFKYGHIHIG
+62 
-77 TLFHM
+77 
-82 AKANGFTFSQSYRAP
+82 
-97 TAEETAHREA
+97 
-107 EWAVKREVQDAWDKV
+107 
-122 SRDHAARTANI
+122 
-133 VWENA
+133 
-138 NTRPADAGFPYLRDK
+138 
-153 GIAVP
+153 
-158 AVLANARINRFK
+158 
-170 DEDRLV
+170 
-176 IPMYDRPNHIVNR
+176 
-189 QAIDANGGKFF
+189 
-200 LPGGEV
+200 
-206 GGAYG
+206 
-211 KIAAPNS
+211 
-218 DWTGGVYLAEGFA
+218 
-231 TAASIHMATGKP
+231 MATGKP

-260 AAILPKNAPIYIAA
+260 AQILPKNAPVYIAA

-286 AEAAQVLGS
+286 AEAAQVLGN

-302 EFTGDE
+302 EFGADD
-308 IARFQQKHGQ
+308 IVRFQAKHGQ
-318 DTLPSDFNDLHELQG
+318 DALPSDFNDLHELRG
-333 LEAVKAALD
+333 LDAVQSALNR
-342 TPLAPETLPKTAAVR
+342 PLAPETLPETAVR

-392 KIRDSVKRELAARDV
+392 KIRDSVKRELASRDV

-417 PAPAQTA
+417 PVPVETA
-424 LPGQSQGLNEG
+424 LPGQSPGLNEG

-493 SHNYDQNDHWVRPGD
+493 PHNYDQNNHWVRPGD

-721 IQEMAGGRDP
+721 IQEMAGGHEP

-779 TVYRLANPP
+779 AVYRLANPP

-837 TGLNIV
+837 TGLDIV

-869 YGIDR
+869 YGIDH

-886 PSFDRLRSGIDAAR
+886 PSFDRLRSGINAAR

-905 RMGDRGIT
+905 RMGDRGIA
-913 QKSVDTAQSPEP
+913 QKSVDTVQSPEP
-925 KHLNRNP
+925 KHLNHNP
-932 KTADDKPLSAVSFAQ
+932 RTADDKPLSAVSFAQ
-947 KENIMIDLSPEQIR
+947 KENIMTDLSPEQIR

-973 ADRNAAIDEFT
+973 ADRNAAIDEFA

-1001 QAVRV
+1001 REARV
-1006 VSVQTEDL
+1006 VSGQNENL
-1014 TGTQPDTTHTAAD
+1014 TDPQPDTTHTA
-1027 HAAVSLSATD
+1027 V
-1037 KTTSVEKHYSE
+1037 
-1048 QIIDQLTEQHGWKKQ
+1048 
-1063 DALTAQKTFQG
+1063 
-1074 IKEGG
+1074 
-1079 MLNPDGNHVM
+1079 
-1089 YARFN
+1089 
-1094 ETGRYLALESGWDTV
+1094 
-1109 FDIDARDI
+1109 
-1117 APPAAAEVFDRYA
+1117 
-1130 GQYARQNTVPSWDEM
+1130 
-1145 FRELHNSSNLY
+1145 
-1156 WERQEAAQSPQQP
+1156 
-1169 DTPNMEQ
+1169 
-1176 QLKMELENTTL
+1176 
-1187 PENMYF
+1187 
-1193 ETETL
+1193 
-1198 SNGRAIARIQI
+1198 
-1209 QGYDNEI
+1209 
-1216 MLDKLE
+1216 
-1222 QGGYIATFND
+1222 
-1232 FHLEFNQL
+1232 
-1240 SALREMT
+1240 
-1247 SRLEREYREYMENQA
+1247 
-1262 MRETAENPTPTA
+1262 
-1274 AEQAAVSVSGSPEPQ
+1274 EQAAVSVSGSPEPQ
-1289 AATEQAADAQP
+1289 ATKDQIADTQP
-1300 ESATEAVPDE
+1300 ESAAETAPDE

-1323 EQEAPEAEPTFRQPE
+1323 EQEAPEAESTFRQPE
-1338 NTAPERET
+1338 NPAPERET

-1358 ARAAEAMQQPDGQKQ
+1358 ARAAEALARQDGQKQ
-1373 TLPERQPENVPQQ
+1373 PVPERQPETVPQQ

-1406 APQPAREPEPSENP
+1406 APQPASEPAPSENP
-1420 AVPQKP
+1420 SVPQKP
-1426 KPILDLNYAT
+1426 KPVLDLDYETASGLNQRYIRMEGKYLDLNNRTTVMFEDQGGKIKT
-1436 ATGLEARYVRVD
+1436 AAADPQVIR
-1448 GKYMDL
+1448 
-1454 HDRKTVVFKDKGSV
+1454 
-1468 LKTGKSDAQT
+1468 
-1478 VSDMLDTAQAKN
+1478 DMLDTAQAKN
-1490 WGVIKISGSREFKQQ
+1490 WGSIKISGSREFKQA
-1505 MWLESQLRGIPSKG
+1505 MWLEAELRGIPSTG
-1519 YKPDAYDIAKRDQL
+1519 YKPSREDLALRDQL
-1533 LEERQRNS
+1533 LAERQRNG
-1541 IEQIQPQQSRQTENS
+1541 IEEMQPQQAKQPENS

-1655 QIVRDEQGNKVFEEK
+1655 KIVRDEQGNKVFEEK

-1681 LERQQDRQPEQLPVQ
+1681 LERQQDRQPENV
-1696 EKPVFG
+1696 
-1702 KPDGSEVSQNTAVS
+1702 
-1716 PDNGTQQLAEAGR
+1716 R
-1729 LQTQADMP
+1729 
-1737 DEVRQAAQ
+1737 VRQNGPLPDQSALVHSEAAQAAAKADTSKEKVLAAEIQHRAAQ
-1745 FKNEAVRNTQE
+1745 FANGQQRPTG
-1756 MQAAAAPQ
+1756 QAAATPNHA
-1764 PAAAVNP
+1764 
-1771 GLDSARALFQEKYAK
+1771 LESARALYQQQ
-1786 LGDDAKARLAWNW
+1786 LGKSRKEVKATVQYLENIQRKMTETL
-1799 QKVHEPYLKSL
+1799 EPALRDRQMQRFYESVTADMKSGNIPTP
-1810 KAAGQDKWHDA
+1810 KRTAGQNQTHRN
-1821 ALKAYYENT
+1821 ET
-1830 AKLMHG
+1830 RH
-1836 KSVKLEA
+1836 
-1843 VFTDASPAQLKN
+1843 PAH
-1855 YEQTVLQQQ
+1855 EQE
-1864 RQQTQTQQ
+1864 
-1872 QNEQVQKKGRKM
+1872 NEQEM

>member
-1 MTKTY
+1 MTTTY
-6 ETDSDEVRN
+6 ETDYDEVRN
-15 ALTYLDPNDRETWW
+15 ALSYLDSNDRETWW

-52 SYSKWNERES
+52 NYPKWNERES

-82 AKANGFTFSQSYRAP
+82 AKANGFTFSQNYRAP
-97 TAEETAHREA
+97 SAEEIAHREA
-107 EWAVKREVQDAWDKV
+107 AWAVKREVQDAWDKV

-138 NTRPADAGFPYLRDK
+138 NTRPADAGFPYLSDK
-153 GIAVP
+153 GITDP

-260 AAILPKNAPIYIAA
+260 AQILPKNAPVYIAA

-286 AEAAQVLGS
+286 AEAAQVLGN

-302 EFTGDE
+302 EFGADD
-308 IARFQQKHGQ
+308 IVRFQAKHGQ
-318 DTLPSDFNDLHELQG
+318 DALPSDFNDLHELRG
-333 LEAVKAALD
+333 LDAVQSALNR
-342 TPLAPETLPKTAAVR
+342 PLAPETLPETAVR

-392 KIRDSVKRELAARDV
+392 KIRDSVKRELASRDV

-417 PAPAQTA
+417 PVPVETA
-424 LPGQSQGLNEG
+424 LPGQSPGLNEG

-493 SHNYDQNDHWVRPGD
+493 PHNYDQNNHWVRPGD

-613 SSELSMRN
+613 NSELSMRN

-721 IQEMAGGRDP
+721 IQEMAGGHEP

-779 TVYRLANPP
+779 AVYRLANPP

-837 TGLNIV
+837 TGLDIV

-869 YGIDR
+869 YGIDH

-886 PSFDRLRSGIDAAR
+886 PSFDRLRSGINAAR

-905 RMGDRGIT
+905 RMGDRGIA
-913 QKSVDTAQSPEP
+913 QKSVDTVQSPEP
-925 KHLNRNP
+925 KHLNHNP
-932 KTADDKPLSAVSFAQ
+932 RTADDKPLSAVSFAQ
-947 KENIMIDLSPEQIR
+947 KENIMTDLSPEQIR

-973 ADRNAAIDEFT
+973 ADRNAAIDEFA

-1001 QAVRV
+1001 REARV
-1006 VSVQTEDL
+1006 VSGQNENL
-1014 TGTQPDTTHTAAD
+1014 TDPQPDTTHTA
-1027 HAAVSLSATD
+1027 V
-1037 KTTSVEKHYSE
+1037 
-1048 QIIDQLTEQHGWKKQ
+1048 
-1063 DALTAQKTFQG
+1063 
-1074 IKEGG
+1074 
-1079 MLNPDGNHVM
+1079 
-1089 YARFN
+1089 
-1094 ETGRYLALESGWDTV
+1094 
-1109 FDIDARDI
+1109 
-1117 APPAAAEVFDRYA
+1117 
-1130 GQYARQNTVPSWDEM
+1130 
-1145 FRELHNSSNLY
+1145 
-1156 WERQEAAQSPQQP
+1156 
-1169 DTPNMEQ
+1169 
-1176 QLKMELENTTL
+1176 
-1187 PENMYF
+1187 
-1193 ETETL
+1193 
-1198 SNGRAIARIQI
+1198 
-1209 QGYDNEI
+1209 
-1216 MLDKLE
+1216 
-1222 QGGYIATFND
+1222 
-1232 FHLEFNQL
+1232 
-1240 SALREMT
+1240 
-1247 SRLEREYREYMENQA
+1247 
-1262 MRETAENPTPTA
+1262 
-1274 AEQAAVSVSGSPEPQ
+1274 EQAAVSVSGSPEPQ
-1289 AATEQAADAQP
+1289 ATKDQIADTQP
-1300 ESATEAVPDE
+1300 ESAAETAPDE

-1323 EQEAPEAEPTFRQPE
+1323 EQEAPEAESTFRQPE
-1338 NTAPERET
+1338 NPAPERET

-1358 ARAAEAMQQPDGQKQ
+1358 ARAAEALARQDGQKQ
-1373 TLPERQPENVPQQ
+1373 PVPERQPETVPQQ

-1406 APQPAREPEPSENP
+1406 APQPASEPAPSENP
-1420 AVPQKP
+1420 SVPQKP
-1426 KPILDLNYAT
+1426 KPVLDLDYETASGLNQRYIRMEGKYLDLNNRTTVMFEDQGGKIKT
-1436 ATGLEARYVRVD
+1436 AAADPQVIR
-1448 GKYMDL
+1448 
-1454 HDRKTVVFKDKGSV
+1454 
-1468 LKTGKSDAQT
+1468 
-1478 VSDMLDTAQAKN
+1478 DMLDTAQAKN
-1490 WGVIKISGSREFKQQ
+1490 WGSIKISGSREFKQA
-1505 MWLESQLRGIPSKG
+1505 MWLEAELRGIPSTG
-1519 YKPDAYDIAKRDQL
+1519 YKPSREDLALRDQL
-1533 LEERQRNS
+1533 LAERQRNG
-1541 IEQIQPQQSRQTENS
+1541 IEEMQPQQAKQPENS

-1655 QIVRDEQGNKVFEEK
+1655 KIVRDEQGNKVFEEK

-1681 LERQQDRQPEQLPVQ
+1681 LERQQDRQPENV
-1696 EKPVFG
+1696 
-1702 KPDGSEVSQNTAVS
+1702 
-1716 PDNGTQQLAEAGR
+1716 R
-1729 LQTQADMP
+1729 
-1737 DEVRQAAQ
+1737 VRQNGPLPDQSALVHSEAAQAAAKADTSKEKVLAAEIQHRAAQ
-1745 FKNEAVRNTQE
+1745 FANGQQRPTG
-1756 MQAAAAPQ
+1756 QAAATPNHA
-1764 PAAAVNP
+1764 
-1771 GLDSARALFQEKYAK
+1771 LESARALYQQQ
-1786 LGDDAKARLAWNW
+1786 LGKSRKEVKATVQYLENIQRKMTETL
-1799 QKVHEPYLKSL
+1799 EPALRDRQMQRFYESVTADMKSGNIPTP
-1810 KAAGQDKWHDA
+1810 KRTAGQNQTHRN
-1821 ALKAYYENT
+1821 ET
-1830 AKLMHG
+1830 RH
-1836 KSVKLEA
+1836 
-1843 VFTDASPAQLKN
+1843 PAH
-1855 YEQTVLQQQ
+1855 EQE
-1864 RQQTQTQQ
+1864 
-1872 QNEQVQKKGRKM
+1872 NEQEM

>member
-1 MTKTY
+1 MTTTY
-6 ETDSDEVRN
+6 ETDYDEVRN

-52 SYSKWNERES
+52 NYPKWNERES

-97 TAEETAHREA
+97 SAEEIAHREA

-133 VWENA
+133 VWKNA
-138 NTRPADAGFPYLRDK
+138 NTRPANAGFPYLRDK
-153 GIAVP
+153 GIADP

-170 DEDRLV
+170 DEDRLI

-206 GGAYG
+206 AGAYG
-211 KIAAPNS
+211 KIASPNS

-260 AAILPKNAPIYIAA
+260 AQILPKNAPVYIAA

-286 AEAAQVLGS
+286 AEAAQVLGN

-318 DTLPSDFNDLHELQG
+318 DSLPSDFNDLHELRG
-333 LEAVKAALD
+333 LDAVQSALNR
-342 TPLAPETLPKTAAVR
+342 PLAPETLPETAVR

-721 IQEMAGGRDP
+721 IQEMAGGREP

-779 TVYRLANPP
+779 AVYRLANPP

-837 TGLNIV
+837 TGLDIV

-869 YGIDR
+869 YGIDH

-905 RMGDRGIT
+905 RMGDRGIA

-932 KTADDKPLSAVSFAQ
+932 RTADDKPLSAVSFAQ
-947 KENIMIDLSPEQIR
+947 KENIMTDLSPEQIR

-973 ADRNAAIDEFT
+973 ADRNAAIDEFA

-1001 QAVRV
+1001 REARV
-1006 VSVQTEDL
+1006 VSGQNENL
-1014 TGTQPDTTHTAAD
+1014 TGTQPDTTHTAAEQ
-1027 HAAVSLSATD
+1027 AAVSVSATD
-1037 KTTSVEKHYSE
+1037 KTTPVEKHYSE

-1074 IKEGG
+1074 IGEGG

-1109 FDIDARDI
+1109 FEIDARDI
-1117 APPAAAEVFDRYA
+1117 APPAVAEVFDRYA
-1130 GQYARQNTVPSWDEM
+1130 GQYAHQNTVPSWDEM
-1145 FRELHNSSNLY
+1145 FRELHDSSNLY
-1156 WERQEAAQSPQQP
+1156 WERQEAEQILPQQP
-1169 DTPNMEQ
+1169 DNPNMEQ
-1176 QLKMELENTTL
+1176 QLKTELENVAL

-1247 SRLEREYREYMENQA
+1247 SRLEREYMENQA
-1262 MRETAENPTPTA
+1262 MRETAENRSQTA

-1289 AATEQAADAQP
+1289 AAKDQIADTQP
-1300 ESATEAVPDE
+1300 ESAAETAPDE

-1323 EQEAPEAEPTFRQPE
+1323 EQEAPEAESTFRQPE
-1338 NTAPERET
+1338 NPAPERET

-1358 ARAAEAMQQPDGQKQ
+1358 ARTAEALQRQDGQKQ
-1373 TLPERQPENVPQQ
+1373 PVLERQPETVPPQQ
-1386 QETRPQTA
+1386 EARPQGT

-1406 APQPAREPEPSENP
+1406 VPQSAREPAPSENP
-1420 AVPQKP
+1420 AIPQKP
-1426 KPILDLNYAT
+1426 KPVLDLDYETASGLNQRYIRMEGKYLDLNNRTTVMFEDQGGKIKT
-1436 ATGLEARYVRVD
+1436 AAADPQVIR
-1448 GKYMDL
+1448 
-1454 HDRKTVVFKDKGSV
+1454 
-1468 LKTGKSDAQT
+1468 
-1478 VSDMLDTAQAKN
+1478 DMLDTAQAKN
-1490 WGVIKISGSREFKQQ
+1490 WGSIKISGSREFKQA
-1505 MWLESQLRGIPSKG
+1505 MWLEAELRGIPSTG
-1519 YKPDAYDIAKRDQL
+1519 YKPGREDLALRDQL
-1533 LEERQRNS
+1533 LAERQRNG
-1541 IEQIQPQQSRQTENS
+1541 IEETQLQQAKQPENS

-1567 QDRKV
+1567 QDRKA

-1592 HNPDNRTNYFVKYEQ
+1592 HNPDNPTNYFVKYEQ

-1655 QIVRDEQGNKVFEEK
+1655 KIVRDEQGNKVFEEK

-1681 LERQQDRQPEQLPVQ
+1681 LERQQDRQPE
-1696 EKPVFG
+1696 
-1702 KPDGSEVSQNTAVS
+1702 TA
-1716 PDNGTQQLAEAGR
+1716 R
-1729 LQTQADMP
+1729 
-1737 DEVRQAAQ
+1737 VRQNSPLPDQSAVVHSEAAQAAAKADTSKEKVLAAEIQHRAAQ
-1745 FKNEAVRNTQE
+1745 FANGQQNSTGQTMVTPNHALE
-1756 MQAAAAPQ
+1756 
-1764 PAAAVNP
+1764 
-1771 GLDSARALFQEKYAK
+1771 SARALYQQQ
-1786 LGDDAKARLAWNW
+1786 LGKSRKEVKATVQYLENIQRKMTETL
-1799 QKVHEPYLKSL
+1799 EPALRDRQMQRFYESVTADMKSGSIPTP
-1810 KAAGQDKWHDA
+1810 KRTAGQNQTHRN
-1821 ALKAYYENT
+1821 ET
-1830 AKLMHG
+1830 RH
-1836 KSVKLEA
+1836 
-1843 VFTDASPAQLKN
+1843 PAH
-1855 YEQTVLQQQ
+1855 EQE
-1864 RQQTQTQQ
+1864 
-1872 QNEQVQKKGRKM
+1872 NEQEM

>member
-1 MTKTY
+1 MTTTY
-6 ETDSDEVRN
+6 ETDYDEVRN

-52 SYSKWNERES
+52 SYPKWNERES

-97 TAEETAHREA
+97 SAEEIAHREA

-122 SRDHAARTANI
+122 SRDHAARTANL
-133 VWENA
+133 VWNNT
-138 NTRPADAGFPYLRDK
+138 NTRSADAGFPYLRDK
-153 GIAVP
+153 GITDP

-206 GGAYG
+206 GGTYG

-260 AAILPKNAPIYIAA
+260 AQILPKNAPVYIAA

-286 AEAAQVLGS
+286 AEAAQVLGN
-295 RARVVMP
+295 RAQVVMP

-318 DTLPSDFNDLHELQG
+318 DSLPSDYNDLHELRG
-333 LEAVKAALD
+333 LDAVQSALNR
-342 TPLAPETLPKTAAVR
+342 PLAPETLPETAAVR

-648 REPVRRDGLGQLA
+648 REPVRRDGLVQPEKQPA
-661 PEKSAAH
+661 PEKSAVH

-690 NSENYQAAKAG
+690 DSENYQAAKAG

-721 IQEMAGGRDP
+721 IQEMAGGREP

-779 TVYRLANPP
+779 AVYRLANPP

-837 TGLNIV
+837 TGLDIV

-869 YGIDR
+869 YGIDH

-905 RMGDRGIT
+905 RMGDRGIA

-925 KHLNRNP
+925 KHLNHNP
-932 KTADDKPLSAVSFAQ
+932 RTADDKPLSAVSFAQ
-947 KENIMIDLSPEQIR
+947 KENIMTDLSPEQIR

-973 ADRNAAIDEFT
+973 ADRNAAIDEFA

-1001 QAVRV
+1001 REARV
-1006 VSVQTEDL
+1006 VSGQNENL
-1014 TGTQPDTTHTAAD
+1014 TDPQPDTTH
-1027 HAAVSLSATD
+1027 
-1037 KTTSVEKHYSE
+1037 
-1048 QIIDQLTEQHGWKKQ
+1048 
-1063 DALTAQKTFQG
+1063 
-1074 IKEGG
+1074 
-1079 MLNPDGNHVM
+1079 
-1089 YARFN
+1089 
-1094 ETGRYLALESGWDTV
+1094 
-1109 FDIDARDI
+1109 
-1117 APPAAAEVFDRYA
+1117 
-1130 GQYARQNTVPSWDEM
+1130 
-1145 FRELHNSSNLY
+1145 
-1156 WERQEAAQSPQQP
+1156 
-1169 DTPNMEQ
+1169 
-1176 QLKMELENTTL
+1176 
-1187 PENMYF
+1187 
-1193 ETETL
+1193 
-1198 SNGRAIARIQI
+1198 
-1209 QGYDNEI
+1209 
-1216 MLDKLE
+1216 
-1222 QGGYIATFND
+1222 
-1232 FHLEFNQL
+1232 
-1240 SALREMT
+1240 
-1247 SRLEREYREYMENQA
+1247 
-1262 MRETAENPTPTA
+1262 TA

-1289 AATEQAADAQP
+1289 ATKDQIADTQP
-1300 ESATEAVPDE
+1300 ESAAETAPDE

-1323 EQEAPEAEPTFRQPE
+1323 EQEAPEAESTFRQPE
-1338 NTAPERET
+1338 NPAPERET

-1358 ARAAEAMQQPDGQKQ
+1358 ARTAEALQRQDGQKQ
-1373 TLPERQPENVPQQ
+1373 PVLERQPETVPPQQ
-1386 QETRPQTA
+1386 EARPQGT

-1406 APQPAREPEPSENP
+1406 VPQSAREPAPSENP
-1420 AVPQKP
+1420 AIPQKP
-1426 KPILDLNYAT
+1426 KPVLDLDYETASGLNQRYIRMEGKYLDLNNRTTVMFEDQGGKIKT
-1436 ATGLEARYVRVD
+1436 AAADPQVIR
-1448 GKYMDL
+1448 
-1454 HDRKTVVFKDKGSV
+1454 
-1468 LKTGKSDAQT
+1468 
-1478 VSDMLDTAQAKN
+1478 DMLDTAQAKN
-1490 WGVIKISGSREFKQQ
+1490 WGSIKISGSREFKQA
-1505 MWLESQLRGIPSKG
+1505 MWLEAELRGIPSTG
-1519 YKPDAYDIAKRDQL
+1519 YKPGREDLALRDQL
-1533 LEERQRNS
+1533 LAERQRNG
-1541 IEQIQPQQSRQTENS
+1541 IEETQLQQAKQPENS

-1567 QDRKV
+1567 QDRKA

-1592 HNPDNRTNYFVKYEQ
+1592 HNPDNPTNYFVKYEQ

-1655 QIVRDEQGNKVFEEK
+1655 KIVRDEQGNKVFEEK

-1681 LERQQDRQPEQLPVQ
+1681 LERQQDRQPETARVWQNSPLPDQSAVVHSEAAQ
-1696 EKPVFG
+1696 AAAKADTSKEKV
-1702 KPDGSEVSQNTAVS
+1702 
-1716 PDNGTQQLAEAGR
+1716 LAAEIQHR
-1729 LQTQADMP
+1729 
-1737 DEVRQAAQ
+1737 AAQ
-1745 FKNEAVRNTQE
+1745 FANGQQNSTGQTMVTPNHALE
-1756 MQAAAAPQ
+1756 
-1764 PAAAVNP
+1764 
-1771 GLDSARALFQEKYAK
+1771 SARALYQQQ
-1786 LGDDAKARLAWNW
+1786 LGKSRKEVKATVQYLENIQRKMTETL
-1799 QKVHEPYLKSL
+1799 EPALRDRQMQRFYESVTADMKSGSIPTP
-1810 KAAGQDKWHDA
+1810 KRTAGQNQTHRN
-1821 ALKAYYENT
+1821 ET
-1830 AKLMHG
+1830 RH
-1836 KSVKLEA
+1836 
-1843 VFTDASPAQLKN
+1843 PAH
-1855 YEQTVLQQQ
+1855 EQE
-1864 RQQTQTQQ
+1864 
-1872 QNEQVQKKGRKM
+1872 NEQEM

>member
-6 ETDSDEVRN
+6 ETDYDEVRN

-40 EGGRSLWEDWSR
+40 EGGRSLWEDWSH
-52 SYSKWNERES
+52 SYPKWNERES

-97 TAEETAHREA
+97 SAEEIAHREA

-138 NTRPADAGFPYLRDK
+138 NTRPADAGFPYLSDK
-153 GIAVP
+153 GITDP

-189 QAIDANGGKFF
+189 QAIDAQGGKFF

-243 VVIAFNAGNLPK
+243 VIIAFNAGNLPK

-260 AAILPKNAPIYIAA
+260 AAILPKNAPVYIAA

-302 EFTGDE
+302 EFTVDE

-318 DTLPSDFNDLHELQG
+318 DTLPSDFNDLHELRG
-333 LEAVKAALD
+333 LDAVQSALNR
-342 TPLAPETLPKTAAVR
+342 PLAPETLPETAVR

-392 KIRDSVKRELAARDV
+392 KIRDSVKRELASRDV
-407 GFRLPERQKQ
+407 GFRLLERQKQ
-417 PAPAQTA
+417 PVPVETA
-424 LPGQSQGLNEG
+424 LPGQSPGLNEG

-648 REPVRRDGLGQLA
+648 REPVRRDGLGQPA

-721 IQEMAGGRDP
+721 IQEMAGGREP

-779 TVYRLANPP
+779 AVYRLANPP

-837 TGLNIV
+837 TGLDIV

-869 YGIDR
+869 YGIDH

-905 RMGDRGIT
+905 RMGDRGIA

-932 KTADDKPLSAVSFAQ
+932 RTADDKPLSAVSFAQ
-947 KENIMIDLSPEQIR
+947 KENIMTDLSPEQIR

-1001 QAVRV
+1001 R
-1006 VSVQTEDL
+1006 
-1014 TGTQPDTTHTAAD
+1014 
-1027 HAAVSLSATD
+1027 
-1037 KTTSVEKHYSE
+1037 
-1048 QIIDQLTEQHGWKKQ
+1048 
-1063 DALTAQKTFQG
+1063 
-1074 IKEGG
+1074 
-1079 MLNPDGNHVM
+1079 
-1089 YARFN
+1089 
-1094 ETGRYLALESGWDTV
+1094 
-1109 FDIDARDI
+1109 
-1117 APPAAAEVFDRYA
+1117 
-1130 GQYARQNTVPSWDEM
+1130 
-1145 FRELHNSSNLY
+1145 
-1156 WERQEAAQSPQQP
+1156 AAQS
-1169 DTPNMEQ
+1169 E
-1176 QLKMELENTTL
+1176 
-1187 PENMYF
+1187 
-1193 ETETL
+1193 
-1198 SNGRAIARIQI
+1198 NGRAAQNNGTAYSQDNPYAQWAADDDEVRRNADDWEARKPLT
-1209 QGYDNEI
+1209 ET
-1216 MLDKLE
+1216 MLS
-1222 QGGYIATFND
+1222 
-1232 FHLEFNQL
+1232 EFNTKAERQGFATYIDSRHSDGGVFQADKSVENGAYRIEIEGMFKNHGGQSVYEAARDFTVSFHENGEITDYL
-1240 SALREMT
+1240 YTNDLDAALAQSNRWLQSHEM
-1247 SRLEREYREYMENQA
+1247 SLEKQSE
-1262 MRETAENPTPTA
+1262 PVPTA

-1289 AATEQAADAQP
+1289 AATEQVADAQP
-1300 ESATEAVPDE
+1300 ESAAETVLDE

-1323 EQEAPEAEPTFRQPE
+1323 EQEAPEAGPTFRQPE
-1338 NTAPERET
+1338 TPAPERET

-1358 ARAAEAMQQPDGQKQ
+1358 ARAAEAMQRQDGQKQ
-1373 TLPERQPENVPQQ
+1373 SERQPETVPQQ
-1386 QETRPQTA
+1386 QETRPPAA
-1394 PEADLGSLFDEA
+1394 PEADLGSLFDET
-1406 APQPAREPEPSENP
+1406 APQPAREPAPSENP
-1420 AVPQKP
+1420 SVPQKP
-1426 KPILDLNYAT
+1426 KPVLDLDYETASGLNQRYIRMEGKYLDLNNRTTVMFEDQGGKIKT
-1436 ATGLEARYVRVD
+1436 AAADPQVIR
-1448 GKYMDL
+1448 
-1454 HDRKTVVFKDKGSV
+1454 
-1468 LKTGKSDAQT
+1468 
-1478 VSDMLDTAQAKN
+1478 DMLDTAQAKN
-1490 WGVIKISGSREFKQQ
+1490 WGSIKISGSREFKQA
-1505 MWLESQLRGIPSKG
+1505 MWLEAELRGIPSTG
-1519 YKPDAYDIAKRDQL
+1519 YKPGREDLALRDQL
-1533 LEERQRNS
+1533 LADRQRNG
-1541 IEQIQPQQSRQTENS
+1541 IEQIQPQQSRQSENS

-1655 QIVRDEQGNKVFEEK
+1655 KIVRDEQGNKVFEEK

-1681 LERQQDRQPEQLPVQ
+1681 LERQQDRQPENV
-1696 EKPVFG
+1696 
-1702 KPDGSEVSQNTAVS
+1702 
-1716 PDNGTQQLAEAGR
+1716 R
-1729 LQTQADMP
+1729 
-1737 DEVRQAAQ
+1737 VRQNGPLPDQSALVHSEAAQAAAKADTSKEKVLAAEIQHRAAQ
-1745 FKNEAVRNTQE
+1745 FSNGQQHPTG
-1756 MQAAAAPQ
+1756 QAAATPNHA
-1764 PAAAVNP
+1764 
-1771 GLDSARALFQEKYAK
+1771 LESARALYQQQ
-1786 LGDDAKARLAWNW
+1786 LGKSRKEVKATVQYLENIQRKMTETL
-1799 QKVHEPYLKSL
+1799 EPALRDRQMQRFYESVTADMKSGNIPTP
-1810 KAAGQDKWHDA
+1810 KRTAGQNQTHRN
-1821 ALKAYYENT
+1821 ET
-1830 AKLMHG
+1830 RH
-1836 KSVKLEA
+1836 
-1843 VFTDASPAQLKN
+1843 PAH
-1855 YEQTVLQQQ
+1855 EQE
-1864 RQQTQTQQ
+1864 
-1872 QNEQVQKKGRKM
+1872 NEQEM